1 MTQSVNGMNRSMRT
15 LVNDALAR
23 RQAAEDLKQS
33 YYADAIAREQ
43 AQREAE
49 LARREAELN
58 STTVQTGDPQQPQQ
72 TQQAVSP
79 LDDPE
84 SALSKLIKERGM
96 TREDYMKL
104 STAERQYD
112 FADPILENKWN
123 TYVAA
128 NPDVAQQSG
137 EQLQRTKDAFF
148 NQGRNLYAANFQ
160 AKEDAE
166 SAVVDRLKNVAGDA
180 VEGVAGLFTSAGGL
194 LKPAFGNDNIVSKG
208 LEYVGKS
215 GEEFGK
221 GLASDAERDREAYF
235 YRLME
240 AGRYK
245 DAAKFAADNPLMLGG
260 EAAQM
265 IAGTKGFGLL
275 TKGTAKLAGKG
286 LSAIGAETLSKG
298 VNAAGQAIGNSMPT
312 YAGMSVGGQV
322 ANELAERGIDTTS
335 PEARLAVAMSF
346 IGGAAA
352 NKITPHNIENQVAKW
367 GLSKEAAK
375 TLSRESIE
383 TLEKLGFMGA
393 AGKRLGGTLKNV
405 VKGGVNEGAEEAMQ
419 EGLGAYAAQALIDE
433 NGKFRNWDEVPENV
447 KQQVLRRATT
457 GGLLGA
463 ALGGTTAGV
472 ANGAFG
478 GVQGDLQRR
487 ADYEASKAKYAEE
500 DRVKAEEEKAAAEA
514 QAQEEARIKAEE
526 DAQKRATLAELDA
539 AQEKA
544 EREAEYEQALNN
556 ATRTAEADDELNNLR
571 TEFGASAI
579 DSNEVNTN
587 RARKEYDNYL
597 NSQYE
602 ALMNSEELT
611 DEQRDILANT
621 WGDGN
626 RTLRAKANLL
636 QQLGVDTMPEQFTR
650 TQKNGKVVFNH
661 NLDKHM
667 DYRADELTQSA
678 QAVYDD
684 ADTRLTRLRAEVNDP
699 FIISDAE
706 TALKRAADAGNE
718 GALRSA
724 LAKVKQAEKAWD
736 TRQKELAEQAK
747 LDAKAQQQVEKEAQA
762 AQAAK
767 VAAEKA
773 ALADAKNKERLA
785 QEAARKQEEADRLA
799 QQAELDGLN
808 QARDGRLDNV
818 VSRIARAQAVKNL
831 TRAEQQEVKVRIEQ
845 DNALVRDMQEAY
857 ASRLKQKG
865 MSEAEARATAYN
877 ADFDTLFT
885 EYRPNKLSNNYKRVK
900 DRLPENDGLW
910 WTPQERATVKAEIE
924 DFFKEAGVTA
934 TVDIKNLRASV
945 EGINSLRRNMPP
957 ELQEKA
963 NAIVSAISTGTPVGV
978 MKQAGKRAIDAATKV
993 NSLKPAEDFAGKS
1006 QAPSKGRQM
1015 RKANAETKRSTS

>member
-33 YYADAIAREQ
+33 YYEQAIARAQ
-43 AQREAE
+43 AEREAE

-58 STTVQTGDPQQPQQ
+58 STTVQTGDTQQLQQP
-72 TQQAVSP
+72 QQAVSP

-96 TREDYMKL
+96 TRDDYMKL

-112 FADPILENKWN
+112 FADPILEQKWN
-123 TYVAA
+123 TYIAA

-148 NQGRNLYAANFQ
+148 NQGRNLYAANFK

-180 VEGVAGLFTSAGGL
+180 VEGVSDLFTSAGGL

-208 LEYVGKS
+208 LEYVGES
-215 GEEFGK
+215 GKEFGK
-221 GLASDAERDREAYF
+221 GLSSEAERDREAYF

-245 DAAKFAADNPLMLGG
+245 DAAKFAAENPFMLGG

-286 LSAIGAETLSKG
+286 LSAVGAETLSKG
-298 VNAAGQAIGNSMPT
+298 VNAAGQAIGNSMAT
-312 YAGMSVGGQV
+312 YAGASVGGQV

-375 TLSRESIE
+375 TVSRQAIE
-383 TLEKLGFMGA
+383 DLEKMGFMA
-393 AGKRLGGTLKNV
+393 SAGKRLGGTLKNAI
-405 VKGGVNEGAEEAMQ
+405 KGGVNEGAEEALQ

-433 NGKFRNWDEVPENV
+433 NGKFRNWDEVPDEV

-478 GVQGDLQRR
+478 GVHGDLQRR

-514 QAQEEARIKAEE
+514 QAQEEARIKAEQ
-526 DAQKRATLAELDA
+526 DAEYEATQSQQAEEAERAA
-539 AQEKA
+539 
-544 EREAEYEQALNN
+544 REAEYEQALSN
-556 ATRTAEADDELNNLR
+556 AARTAEADDELNNLR

-579 DSNEVNTN
+579 DSNEVATN
-587 RARKEYDNYL
+587 RARREYDNYL

-611 DEQRDILANT
+611 NEQRDILANT

-636 QQLGVDTMPEQFTR
+636 QQLGVDTMPEQFVR

-699 FIISDAE
+699 LIISDAE

-724 LAKVKQAEKAWD
+724 LVKVKQAEKAWD
-736 TRQKELAEQAK
+736 ARQKELAEQAK
-747 LDAKAQQQVEKEAQA
+747 MDAKAQQQAEKEAHQ
-762 AQAAK
+762 
-767 VAAEKA
+767 AEKENA
-773 ALADAKNKERLA
+773 NAEVQQAEGTREARYNESYARASRSPAVKSLTPAERIAVQTRLA
-785 QEAARKQEEADRLA
+785 QDQEFERELQDQYADRLIKTGKA
-799 QQAELDGLN
+799 KSKAD
-808 QARDGRLDNV
+808 
-818 VSRIARAQAVKNL
+818 AV
-831 TRAEQQEVKVRIEQ
+831 RM
-845 DNALVRDMQEAY
+845 ALETDI
-857 ASRLKQKG
+857 
-865 MSEAEARATAYN
+865 
-877 ADFDTLFT
+877 DTLLS
-885 EYRPNKLSNNYKRVK
+885 EYRPNKLSAKFNKVK
-900 DRLPENDGLW
+900 ERLPASDGLW
-910 WTPQERATVKAEIE
+910 WTPQERATVNAEIE
-924 DFFKEAGVTA
+924 DFFKEAGVPD
-934 TVDIKNLRASV
+934 TVDINNLRASV
-945 EGINSLRRNMPP
+945 EGISSLRRNMPP

-963 NAIVSAISTGTPVGV
+963 NAILSAISTGTPVGV
-978 MKQAGKRAIDAATKV
+978 MKQASKRAVEAATKM

>member
-23 RQAAEDLKQS
+23 RQAAEDLKQF
-33 YYADAIAREQ
+33 YYMQAIEEQ
-43 AQREAE
+43 RAQREAE
-49 LARREAELN
+49 LARREAELQQQQ
-58 STTVQTGDPQQPQQ
+58 TQPVQGEQQPQQ
-72 TQQAVSP
+72 VVSP

-96 TREDYMKL
+96 TRDDYMKL

-112 FADPILENKWN
+112 FADPILEQKWN

-128 NPDVAQQSG
+128 NPEVAAQGG
-137 EQLQRTKDAFF
+137 EQLQRAKDAFF
-148 NQGRNLYAANFQ
+148 NHGRNLYAANFK
-160 AKEDAE
+160 ALEKAE
-166 SAVVDRLKNVAGDA
+166 SPILNRLGNVAGDA
-180 VEGVAGLFTSAGGL
+180 VEGVSELFTGAGGL
-194 LKPAFGNDNIVSKG
+194 LKPVFGNDNIVSEG
-208 LEYVGKS
+208 LNFIGEAGKA
-215 GEEFGK
+215 GGK
-221 GLASDAERDREAYF
+221 ALASDAENDREKYF
-235 YRLME
+235 YKLME
-240 AGRYK
+240 TGRYK
-245 DAAKFAADNPLMLGG
+245 DAAKFAAENPLMLGG
-260 EAAQM
+260 EAFQM
-265 IAGTKGFGLL
+265 VAGTKGFGAL
-275 TKGTAKLAGKG
+275 TKGTAAAAGKG
-286 LSAIGAETLSKG
+286 LSKLGAE
-298 VNAAGQAIGNSMPT
+298 AAGSSVKAAGTALGNSMPA

-335 PEARLAVAMSF
+335 AEGRLAVALSF

-352 NKITPHNIENQVAKW
+352 NKITPHNIENQVAKL
-367 GLSKEAAK
+367 GLSKEATQAL
-375 TLSRESIE
+375 TRESVE
-383 TLEKLGFMGA
+383 TLEKMGFMSA
-393 AGKRLGGTLKNV
+393 AGKRLAGVTKNA
-405 VKGGVNEGAEEAMQ
+405 VKGGVNEGAEEFLQ
-419 EGLGAYAAQALIDE
+419 EGLGAYAAQALIDKD
-433 NGKFRNWDEVPENV
+433 GKFRSWSEVPDEVKE
-447 KQQVLRRATT
+447 QVLRRATA

-463 ALGGTTAGV
+463 TLGGTTAGAINGV
-472 ANGAFG
+472 AG
-478 GVQGDLQRR
+478 GVHGDVQQNVN
-487 ADYEASKAKYAEE
+487 YQEAKAKYAEE

-514 QAQEEARIKAEE
+514 QAQEEARIKAEQ
-526 DAQKRATLAELDA
+526 DAEYEATQAQQAEEAEQA
-539 AQEKA
+539 A
-544 EREAEYEQALNN
+544 RTAEYEQALNN
-556 ATRTAEADDELNNLR
+556 AVRTAEADDELNNLR

-636 QQLGVDTMPEQFTR
+636 KQLGVDTMPEQFTR

-724 LAKVKQAEKAWD
+724 LAKVKQAENAWD

-747 LDAKAQQQVEKEAQA
+747 LDAKAQRQAEKDALQAEKESASAEVKEVEGTRDARYNETYARASRSQA
-762 AQAAK
+762 VKSLTPA
-767 VAAEKA
+767 
-773 ALADAKNKERLA
+773 ERLEVQTRLTQD
-785 QEAARKQEEADRLA
+785 QEFERELQDQYADRLIKTGKA
-799 QQAELDGLN
+799 K
-808 QARDGRLDNV
+808 
-818 VSRIARAQAVKNL
+818 SK
-831 TRAEQQEVKVRIEQ
+831 
-845 DNALVRDMQEAY
+845 
-857 ASRLKQKG
+857 
-865 MSEAEARATAYN
+865 AEAVRMALET
-877 ADFDTLFT
+877 DTDTLLS
-885 EYRPNKLSNNYKRVK
+885 EYRPNKLSAKFNKVK
-900 DRLPENDGLW
+900 DRLPASDGLW

-924 DFFKEAGVTA
+924 DFFKEAGVPD
-934 TVDIKNLRASV
+934 TVDINNLRASV

-978 MKQAGKRAIDAATKV
+978 MKRAGKRAIDAATKV
-993 NSLKPAEDFAGKS
+993 NSLKPVEDFTGKS

>member
-58 STTVQTGDPQQPQQ
+58 STTVQTGDQQQPQQ
-72 TQQAVSP
+72 LQQAVSP

-96 TREDYMKL
+96 TRDDYMKL

-166 SAVVDRLKNVAGDA
+166 GVVLDRLKNVAGDA
-180 VEGVAGLFTSAGGL
+180 VEGVSGLFTSAGGL

-221 GLASDAERDREAYF
+221 GLATDAEHDREAYF

-286 LSAIGAETLSKG
+286 LSAVGAETLSKG

-322 ANELAERGIDTTS
+322 ANELAQRGIDTTS

-375 TLSRESIE
+375 TVSRQAIE
-383 TLEKLGFMGA
+383 DLEKMGFMA
-393 AGKRLGGTLKNV
+393 SAGKRLGGTLKNV

-463 ALGGTTAGV
+463 ALGGTTSGV
-472 ANGAFG
+472 TNAAFG
-478 GVQGDLQRR
+478 GVHGDMQRR
-487 ADYEASKAKYAEE
+487 ADYETSKAKYAEE

-514 QAQEEARIKAEE
+514 QAQEEARIKAEQ
-526 DAQKRATLAELDA
+526 DAEYEATQAQQAEEAEQA
-539 AQEKA
+539 A
-544 EREAEYEQALNN
+544 RTAEYEQALNN
-556 ATRTAEADDELNNLR
+556 AARTAEADDELNNLR

-587 RARKEYDNYL
+587 RARREYDDYL

-602 ALMNSEELT
+602 ALLNSEELT

-636 QQLGVDTMPEQFTR
+636 QQMGVDTMPEQFTR
-650 TQKNGKVVFNH
+650 TQKNGKVVFNY

-724 LAKVKQAEKAWD
+724 LAKVKQAEKAWE

-747 LDAKAQQQVEKEAQA
+747 LDAKAQRQAEKDALQAEKESASAEVQEVEGSRDTRYNESYARASRSQA
-762 AQAAK
+762 VKSLTPA
-767 VAAEKA
+767 
-773 ALADAKNKERLA
+773 ERLA
-785 QEAARKQEEADRLA
+785 VQTRLTQDQEFERELQDQYADRLIKTGKA
-799 QQAELDGLN
+799 K
-808 QARDGRLDNV
+808 
-818 VSRIARAQAVKNL
+818 SK
-831 TRAEQQEVKVRIEQ
+831 
-845 DNALVRDMQEAY
+845 
-857 ASRLKQKG
+857 
-865 MSEAEARATAYN
+865 AEAVRMALET
-877 ADFDTLFT
+877 DTDTLLS
-885 EYRPNKLSNNYKRVK
+885 EYRPNKLSAKFNKVK
-900 DRLPENDGLW
+900 DRLPASDGLW

-924 DFFKEAGVTA
+924 DFFKEAGVPD
-934 TVDIKNLRASV
+934 TVDINNLRASV

-993 NSLKPAEDFAGKS
+993 NSLKPVEDFTGKS

>member
-33 YYADAIAREQ
+33 YYEQAIARAQ
-43 AQREAE
+43 AEREAE

-58 STTVQTGDPQQPQQ
+58 STTVQTGDTQQPQQ
-72 TQQAVSP
+72 PQQAVSP

-96 TREDYMKL
+96 TRDDYMKL

-112 FADPILENKWN
+112 FADPILEQKWN
-123 TYVAA
+123 TYIAA

-148 NQGRNLYAANFQ
+148 NQGRNLYAANFK

-166 SAVVDRLKNVAGDA
+166 SAAVDHLKNVAGDA
-180 VEGVAGLFTSAGGL
+180 VEGVSDLFTSAGGL

-208 LEYVGKS
+208 LEYVGESSK
-215 GEEFGK
+215 EFGK
-221 GLASDAERDREAYF
+221 GLSSEAERDREAYF

-245 DAAKFAADNPLMLGG
+245 DAAKFAAENPLMLGG

-286 LSAIGAETLSKG
+286 LSAVGAETLSKG
-298 VNAAGQAIGNSMPT
+298 VNAAGQAIGNSMAT
-312 YAGMSVGGQV
+312 YAGASVGGQV

-367 GLSKEAAK
+367 GLSKEATK
-375 TLSRESIE
+375 TVSRQAIE
-383 TLEKLGFMGA
+383 DLEKMGFMA
-393 AGKRLGGTLKNV
+393 SAGKRLGGTLKNAI
-405 VKGGVNEGAEEAMQ
+405 KGGVNEGAEEALQ

-433 NGKFRNWDEVPENV
+433 NGKFRNWDEVPDEV

-478 GVQGDLQRR
+478 GVHGDLQRR

-514 QAQEEARIKAEE
+514 QAQEEARIKAEQ
-526 DAQKRATLAELDA
+526 DAEYEATQSQQAEQAERAA
-539 AQEKA
+539 
-544 EREAEYEQALNN
+544 REAEYEQALSN
-556 ATRTAEADDELNNLR
+556 AARTAEADDELNNLR

-579 DSNEVNTN
+579 DSNEVATN
-587 RARKEYDNYL
+587 RARREYDNYL

-636 QQLGVDTMPEQFTR
+636 QQLGVDTMPEQFVR
-650 TQKNGKVVFNH
+650 TQKNGKVTFNH

-699 FIISDAE
+699 LIISDAE

-718 GALRSA
+718 GALRAA

-736 TRQKELAEQAK
+736 ARQKELAEQAK
-747 LDAKAQQQVEKEAQA
+747 MDAKAQQQAEKEARQ
-762 AQAAK
+762 
-767 VAAEKA
+767 AEKENA
-773 ALADAKNKERLA
+773 TAEV
-785 QEAARKQEEADRLA
+785 QEAEGTREARYNESYARASRSQAVKSLTPAERIAVQTRLTQDQEFERELQDQYADRLIKTGKA
-799 QQAELDGLN
+799 KSKAD
-808 QARDGRLDNV
+808 
-818 VSRIARAQAVKNL
+818 AV
-831 TRAEQQEVKVRIEQ
+831 RM
-845 DNALVRDMQEAY
+845 ALETDI
-857 ASRLKQKG
+857 
-865 MSEAEARATAYN
+865 
-877 ADFDTLFT
+877 DTLLS
-885 EYRPNKLSNNYKRVK
+885 EYRPNKLSAKFNKVK
-900 DRLPENDGLW
+900 ERLPASDGLW

-924 DFFKEAGVTA
+924 DFFKEASVPD
-934 TVDIKNLRASV
+934 TVDINNLRASV
-945 EGINSLRRNMPP
+945 EGISSLRRNMPP

-963 NAIVSAISTGTPVGV
+963 NAILSAISTGIPVGV
-978 MKQAGKRAIDAATKV
+978 MKQASKRAVEAATKM
-993 NSLKPAEDFAGKS
+993 NSLKPVEDFTGKS

>member
-33 YYADAIAREQ
+33 YYEQ
-43 AQREAE
+43 AITRAQAEREAE

-58 STTVQTGDPQQPQQ
+58 STTVQTGDTQQPQQ
-72 TQQAVSP
+72 PQQAVSP

-96 TREDYMKL
+96 TRDDYMKL

-112 FADPILENKWN
+112 FADPILEQKWN

-148 NQGRNLYAANFQ
+148 NQGRNLYAANFK

-166 SAVVDRLKNVAGDA
+166 DAVLDRLKNVAGDA
-180 VEGVAGLFTSAGGL
+180 VEGVSGLLTSAGGL

-221 GLASDAERDREAYF
+221 GLATDAERDREAYF

-245 DAAKFAADNPLMLGG
+245 DAAKFAAENPLMLGG

-286 LSAIGAETLSKG
+286 LSAVGAETLSKG
-298 VNAAGQAIGNSMPT
+298 VNAAGQAIGNSMAT
-312 YAGMSVGGQV
+312 YAGASVGGQV

-375 TLSRESIE
+375 TVSRQAIE
-383 TLEKLGFMGA
+383 DLEKMGFMA
-393 AGKRLGGTLKNV
+393 SAGKRLGGTLKNV

-433 NGKFRNWDEVPENV
+433 NGKFRNWDEVPDEV

-457 GGLLGA
+457 GGMLGA

-478 GVQGDLQRR
+478 GVHGDLQRR

-514 QAQEEARIKAEE
+514 QAQEEARIKAEQ
-526 DAQKRATLAELDA
+526 DAEYEATQSQQAEEAERAA
-539 AQEKA
+539 
-544 EREAEYEQALNN
+544 REAEYEQALNN
-556 ATRTAEADDELNNLR
+556 AARTAEADDELNNLR

-579 DSNEVNTN
+579 DSNEVATN
-587 RARKEYDNYL
+587 RARREYDNYL

-736 TRQKELAEQAK
+736 ARQKELAEQAK
-747 LDAKAQQQVEKEAQA
+747 LDAKAQRQAEKDALQAEKENANAEVQEAEGTREARYNESYSRASRSQA
-762 AQAAK
+762 VKSLTPA
-767 VAAEKA
+767 
-773 ALADAKNKERLA
+773 ERLEVQTRLTQD
-785 QEAARKQEEADRLA
+785 QEFERELQDQYADRLIKTGKA
-799 QQAELDGLN
+799 KSKAD
-808 QARDGRLDNV
+808 
-818 VSRIARAQAVKNL
+818 AV
-831 TRAEQQEVKVRIEQ
+831 RM
-845 DNALVRDMQEAY
+845 ALETDI
-857 ASRLKQKG
+857 
-865 MSEAEARATAYN
+865 
-877 ADFDTLFT
+877 DTLLS
-885 EYRPNKLSNNYKRVK
+885 EYRPNKLSAKFNRVK
-900 DRLPENDGLW
+900 ERLPASDGLW

-924 DFFKEAGVTA
+924 DFFKEAGVPD
-934 TVDIKNLRASV
+934 TVDINNLRASV

-963 NAIVSAISTGTPVGV
+963 NAILSAISIGTPVGV
-978 MKQAGKRAIDAATKV
+978 MKQASKRAVEAATKM

>member
-33 YYADAIAREQ
+33 YYMQAIEEQ
-43 AQREAE
+43 RAQREAE
-49 LARREAELN
+49 LARREAELQQQQ
-58 STTVQTGDPQQPQQ
+58 TQPVQGEQQPQQ
-72 TQQAVSP
+72 VVSP

-96 TREDYMKL
+96 TRDDYMKL

-112 FADPILENKWN
+112 FADPILEQKWN

-128 NPDVAQQSG
+128 NPEVAAQGG
-137 EQLQRTKDAFF
+137 EQLQRAKDAFF
-148 NQGRNLYAANFQ
+148 NQGRNLYAANFK
-160 AKEDAE
+160 ALEKAE
-166 SAVVDRLKNVAGDA
+166 SPILNRLGNVAGDA
-180 VEGVAGLFTSAGGL
+180 VEGVSELFTGAGGL
-194 LKPAFGNDNIVSKG
+194 LKPVFGNDNIVSEG
-208 LEYVGKS
+208 LNFIGEAGKA
-215 GEEFGK
+215 GGK
-221 GLASDAERDREAYF
+221 ALASDAENDREKYF
-235 YRLME
+235 YKLME
-240 AGRYK
+240 TGRYK
-245 DAAKFAADNPLMLGG
+245 DAAKFAAENPLMLGG
-260 EAAQM
+260 EAFQM
-265 IAGTKGFGLL
+265 VAGTKGFGAL
-275 TKGTAKLAGKG
+275 TKGTAAAAGKG
-286 LSAIGAETLSKG
+286 LSKLGAE
-298 VNAAGQAIGNSMPT
+298 AAGSSVKAAGTALGNSMPA

-335 PEARLAVAMSF
+335 AEGRLAVALSF

-352 NKITPHNIENQVAKW
+352 NKITPHNIENQVAKL
-367 GLSKEAAK
+367 GLSKEATQAL
-375 TLSRESIE
+375 TRESVE
-383 TLEKLGFMGA
+383 TLEKMGFMSA
-393 AGKRLGGTLKNV
+393 AGKRLAGVTKNA
-405 VKGGVNEGAEEAMQ
+405 VKGGVNEGAEEFLQ
-419 EGLGAYAAQALIDE
+419 EGLGAYAAQALIDKD
-433 NGKFRNWDEVPENV
+433 GKFRSWSEVPDEVKE
-447 KQQVLRRATT
+447 QVLRRATA

-463 ALGGTTAGV
+463 TLGGTTAG
-472 ANGAFG
+472 AINGIAG
-478 GVQGDLQRR
+478 GAHGDVQQNVN
-487 ADYEASKAKYAEE
+487 YQEAKAKYAEE

-514 QAQEEARIKAEE
+514 QAQEEARIKAEQ
-526 DAQKRATLAELDA
+526 DAEYEATQAQQAEEAEQA
-539 AQEKA
+539 A
-544 EREAEYEQALNN
+544 RTAEYEQALNN

-587 RARKEYDNYL
+587 RARKEYDDYL
-597 NSQYE
+597 NAQYE
-602 ALMNSEELT
+602 ALLNSEELT

-636 QQLGVDTMPEQFTR
+636 KQMGVDTMPEQFTR

-747 LDAKAQQQVEKEAQA
+747 LDAKAQRQAEKDALQAEKESASAEVQEVEGSRDARYNESYARASRSQA
-762 AQAAK
+762 VKSLTPA
-767 VAAEKA
+767 
-773 ALADAKNKERLA
+773 ERLA
-785 QEAARKQEEADRLA
+785 VQTRLTQDQEFERELQDQYADRLIKTGKA
-799 QQAELDGLN
+799 K
-808 QARDGRLDNV
+808 
-818 VSRIARAQAVKNL
+818 SK
-831 TRAEQQEVKVRIEQ
+831 
-845 DNALVRDMQEAY
+845 
-857 ASRLKQKG
+857 
-865 MSEAEARATAYN
+865 AEAVRMALET
-877 ADFDTLFT
+877 DTDTLLS
-885 EYRPNKLSNNYKRVK
+885 EYRPNKLSAKFNKVK
-900 DRLPENDGLW
+900 DRLPASDGLW

-924 DFFKEAGVTA
+924 DFFKEAGVPD
-934 TVDIKNLRASV
+934 TVDINNLRASV

>member
-148 NQGRNLYAANFQ
+148 NQGRNLYAANFK

-180 VEGVAGLFTSAGGL
+180 VEGVSDLFTSAGGL
-194 LKPAFGNDNIVSKG
+194 LKPAFGNDNVVSKG
-208 LEYVGKS
+208 LEYVGES
-215 GEEFGK
+215 GKEFGK
-221 GLASDAERDREAYF
+221 GLSSEAERDREAYF
-235 YRLME
+235 YRLMD

-286 LSAIGAETLSKG
+286 LSAVGAETLSKG

-322 ANELAERGIDTTS
+322 ANELAQRGIDTTS

-375 TLSRESIE
+375 TVSRQAIE
-383 TLEKLGFMGA
+383 DLEKMGFMA
-393 AGKRLGGTLKNV
+393 SAGKRLGGTLKNV

-463 ALGGTTAGV
+463 ALGGTTSGV
-472 ANGAFG
+472 TNAAFG
-478 GVQGDLQRR
+478 GVHGDMQRR

-500 DRVKAEEEKAAAEA
+500 DRVKAEEEKATAEA
-514 QAQEEARIKAEE
+514 QAQEEARIKAEQ
-526 DAQKRATLAELDA
+526 DAEYEATQAQQAEEAEQA
-539 AQEKA
+539 A
-544 EREAEYEQALNN
+544 RTAEYEQALNN

-587 RARKEYDNYL
+587 RARREYDDYL

-602 ALMNSEELT
+602 ALLNSEELT

-747 LDAKAQQQVEKEAQA
+747 LDAKAQQQAEKDALQAEKESASAEVKEVEGTRDARYNETYARASRSQA
-762 AQAAK
+762 VKSLTPA
-767 VAAEKA
+767 
-773 ALADAKNKERLA
+773 ERLEVQTRLTQD
-785 QEAARKQEEADRLA
+785 QEFERELQDQYADRLIKTGKA
-799 QQAELDGLN
+799 K
-808 QARDGRLDNV
+808 
-818 VSRIARAQAVKNL
+818 SK
-831 TRAEQQEVKVRIEQ
+831 
-845 DNALVRDMQEAY
+845 
-857 ASRLKQKG
+857 
-865 MSEAEARATAYN
+865 AEAVRMALET
-877 ADFDTLFT
+877 DTDTLLS
-885 EYRPNKLSNNYKRVK
+885 EYRPNKLSAKFNKVK
-900 DRLPENDGLW
+900 DRLPASDELW

-924 DFFKEAGVTA
+924 DFFKEAGVPD
-934 TVDIKNLRASV
+934 TVDINNLRASV

-978 MKQAGKRAIDAATKV
+978 MKQAGKRAVEAATKM

>member
-1 MTQSVNGMNRSMRT
+1 MTQSANGMNRSMRT

-33 YYADAIAREQ
+33 YYEQAIARAQ
-43 AQREAE
+43 AEREAE

-58 STTVQTGDPQQPQQ
+58 STTVQTGDTQQPQQ
-72 TQQAVSP
+72 PQQAVSP

-96 TREDYMKL
+96 TRDDYMKL

-112 FADPILENKWN
+112 FADPILEQKWN
-123 TYVAA
+123 TYIAA

-148 NQGRNLYAANFQ
+148 NQGRNLYAANFK

-180 VEGVAGLFTSAGGL
+180 VEGVSDLFTSAGGL

-208 LEYVGKS
+208 LEYVGES
-215 GEEFGK
+215 GKEFGK
-221 GLASDAERDREAYF
+221 GLSSEAERDREAYF

-245 DAAKFAADNPLMLGG
+245 DAAKFAAENPLMLGG

-286 LSAIGAETLSKG
+286 LSAVGAETLSKG
-298 VNAAGQAIGNSMPT
+298 VNAAGQAIGNSMAT
-312 YAGMSVGGQV
+312 YAGASVGGQV

-375 TLSRESIE
+375 TISRQAIE
-383 TLEKLGFMGA
+383 DLEKMGFMA
-393 AGKRLGGTLKNV
+393 SAGKRLGGTLKNAI
-405 VKGGVNEGAEEAMQ
+405 KGGVNEGAEEALQ

-433 NGKFRNWDEVPENV
+433 NGKFRNWDEVPDEV

-478 GVQGDLQRR
+478 GVHGDLQRR

-514 QAQEEARIKAEE
+514 QAQEEARIKAEQ
-526 DAQKRATLAELDA
+526 DAEYEATQSQQAE
-539 AQEKA
+539 EA
-544 EREAEYEQALNN
+544 ERAAREAREAGYEQALSN
-556 ATRTAEADDELNNLR
+556 AARTAEADDELNNLR

-579 DSNEVNTN
+579 DSNEVATN
-587 RARKEYDNYL
+587 RARREYDNYL

-621 WGDGN
+621 WGNGN

-636 QQLGVDTMPEQFTR
+636 QQLGVDTMPEQFVR
-650 TQKNGKVVFNH
+650 TQKNGKVTFNH

-699 FIISDAE
+699 LIISDAE

-718 GALRSA
+718 GALRAA

-736 TRQKELAEQAK
+736 ARQKELAEQAK
-747 LDAKAQQQVEKEAQA
+747 MDAKAQQQAEKEARQ
-762 AQAAK
+762 
-767 VAAEKA
+767 AEKENA
-773 ALADAKNKERLA
+773 TAEV
-785 QEAARKQEEADRLA
+785 QEAEGTREARYNESYARASRSQAVKSLTPAERIAVQTRLTQDQEFERELQDQYADRLIKTGKA
-799 QQAELDGLN
+799 KSKAD
-808 QARDGRLDNV
+808 
-818 VSRIARAQAVKNL
+818 AV
-831 TRAEQQEVKVRIEQ
+831 RM
-845 DNALVRDMQEAY
+845 ALETDI
-857 ASRLKQKG
+857 
-865 MSEAEARATAYN
+865 
-877 ADFDTLFT
+877 DTLLS
-885 EYRPNKLSNNYKRVK
+885 EYRPNKLSAKFNKVK
-900 DRLPENDGLW
+900 ERLPASDGLW

-924 DFFKEAGVTA
+924 DFFKEAGVPD
-934 TVDIKNLRASV
+934 TVDINNLRANV
-945 EGINSLRRNMPP
+945 EGISSLRRNMPP

-963 NAIVSAISTGTPVGV
+963 NAILSAISTGTPVGV
-978 MKQAGKRAIDAATKV
+978 MKQASKRAVEAATKM

>member
-33 YYADAIAREQ
+33 YYMQAVEQ
-43 AQREAE
+43 QRAQREAE
-49 LARREAELN
+49 LARREAELQQR
-58 STTVQTGDPQQPQQ
+58 QTQETQGEQQVPQQ
-72 TQQAVSP
+72 AISP
-79 LDDPE
+79 LDDPN
-84 SALSKLIKERGM
+84 STLFKLLQERGM
-96 TREDYMKL
+96 SKDDYLKL

-166 SAVVDRLKNVAGDA
+166 GAVLDRLKNVAGDA
-180 VEGVAGLFTSAGGL
+180 VEGVSGLLTSAGGL

-208 LEYVGKS
+208 LEYVGKA

-221 GLASDAERDREAYF
+221 GLATDAERDREAYF

-286 LSAIGAETLSKG
+286 LSAVGAETLSKG

-322 ANELAERGIDTTS
+322 ANELAQRGIDTTS

-375 TLSRESIE
+375 TVSRQAIE
-383 TLEKLGFMGA
+383 DLEKMGFMA
-393 AGKRLGGTLKNV
+393 SAGKRLGGTLKNV
-405 VKGGVNEGAEEAMQ
+405 VKGGVNEGGEEALQ

-447 KQQVLRRATT
+447 KQQVLRRATS

-463 ALGGTTAGV
+463 ALGGTTSGV
-472 ANGAFG
+472 TNAAFG
-478 GVQGDLQRR
+478 GVHGDMQRR
-487 ADYEASKAKYAEE
+487 ADYETSKAKYAEE

-514 QAQEEARIKAEE
+514 QAQEEARVKAEQ
-526 DAQKRATLAELDA
+526 DAEYEATQAQQAEEAEQA
-539 AQEKA
+539 A
-544 EREAEYEQALNN
+544 RTAEYEQALNN
-556 ATRTAEADDELNNLR
+556 AARTAEADDELNNLR

-587 RARKEYDNYL
+587 RARREYDDYL

-602 ALMNSEELT
+602 ALLNSEELT

-636 QQLGVDTMPEQFTR
+636 QQMGVDTMPEQFTR

-747 LDAKAQQQVEKEAQA
+747 LDAKAQRQAEKDALQAEKESASAEVQEVEGSRDARYNESYARASRSQA
-762 AQAAK
+762 VKSLTPA
-767 VAAEKA
+767 
-773 ALADAKNKERLA
+773 ERLA
-785 QEAARKQEEADRLA
+785 VQTRLTQDQEFERELQDQYADRLIKTGKA
-799 QQAELDGLN
+799 K
-808 QARDGRLDNV
+808 
-818 VSRIARAQAVKNL
+818 SK
-831 TRAEQQEVKVRIEQ
+831 
-845 DNALVRDMQEAY
+845 
-857 ASRLKQKG
+857 
-865 MSEAEARATAYN
+865 AEAVRMALET
-877 ADFDTLFT
+877 DTDTLLS
-885 EYRPNKLSNNYKRVK
+885 EYRPNKLSAKFNKVK
-900 DRLPENDGLW
+900 DRLPASDGLW

-924 DFFKEAGVTA
+924 DFFKEAGVPD
-934 TVDIKNLRASV
+934 TVDINNLRASV

>member
-72 TQQAVSP
+72 PQQAVSP
-79 LDDPE
+79 LDDPN
-84 SALSKLIKERGM
+84 SALSQLLKERGVSK
-96 TREDYMKL
+96 EDYLNKL
-104 STAERQYD
+104 TTAERQYD
-112 FADPILENKWN
+112 YADPILEQKWN

-235 YRLME
+235 YKLME
-240 AGRYK
+240 TGRYK

-286 LSAIGAETLSKG
+286 LSAVGAETLSKG

-322 ANELAERGIDTTS
+322 ANELAQRGIDTTS

-375 TLSRESIE
+375 TVSRQAIE
-383 TLEKLGFMGA
+383 DLEKMGFMA
-393 AGKRLGGTLKNV
+393 SAGKRLGGTLKNV

-463 ALGGTTAGV
+463 ALGGTTSGV
-472 ANGAFG
+472 TNAAFG
-478 GVQGDLQRR
+478 GVHGDMQRR
-487 ADYEASKAKYAEE
+487 ADYETSKAKYAEE
-500 DRVKAEEEKAAAEA
+500 DRVKAEEEKATAEA

-539 AQEKA
+539 AQERA

-587 RARKEYDNYL
+587 RARREYDNYL
-597 NSQYE
+597 NSQYK

-636 QQLGVDTMPEQFTR
+636 QQLGIDTMPEQFTR

-747 LDAKAQQQVEKEAQA
+747 LDAKAQQQAEKDALQAEKESASAEVQA
-762 AQAAK
+762 AEGTREARYNESYSRASRSQAVK
-767 VAAEKA
+767 SLTPAERIA
-773 ALADAKNKERLA
+773 VQTRLTQDQEFEREL
-785 QEAARKQEEADRLA
+785 QDQYADRLIKTGKA
-799 QQAELDGLN
+799 K
-808 QARDGRLDNV
+808 
-818 VSRIARAQAVKNL
+818 SK
-831 TRAEQQEVKVRIEQ
+831 
-845 DNALVRDMQEAY
+845 
-857 ASRLKQKG
+857 
-865 MSEAEARATAYN
+865 AEAVRMALET
-877 ADFDTLFT
+877 DTDTLLS
-885 EYRPNKLSNNYKRVK
+885 EYRPNKLSAKFNKVK
-900 DRLPENDGLW
+900 DRLPAGDGLW

-924 DFFKEAGVTA
+924 DFFKEAGVTD
-934 TVDIKNLRASV
+934 TVDINNLRASV

-993 NSLKPAEDFAGKS
+993 NSLKPVEDFTGKS

>member
-72 TQQAVSP
+72 PQQAVSP

-112 FADPILENKWN
+112 FADLILENKWN

-286 LSAIGAETLSKG
+286 LSAVGAETLSKG

-322 ANELAERGIDTTS
+322 ANELAQRGIDTTS

-393 AGKRLGGTLKNV
+393 AGKRLGGTLKNAI
-405 VKGGVNEGAEEAMQ
+405 KGGVNEGAEEAMQ

-514 QAQEEARIKAEE
+514 QAQEEARIKAEQ
-526 DAQKRATLAELDA
+526 DAEYEATQAQQAEEAEQA
-539 AQEKA
+539 A
-544 EREAEYEQALNN
+544 RTAEYEQALSN
-556 ATRTAEADDELNNLR
+556 AARTAEADDELNNLR

-587 RARKEYDNYL
+587 RARREYDDYL

-706 TALKRAADAGNE
+706 TTLKRAADAGNE

-747 LDAKAQQQVEKEAQA
+747 LDAKAQQQAEKEARQ
-762 AQAAK
+762 
-767 VAAEKA
+767 AEKESA
-773 ALADAKNKERLA
+773 SAEVQEVEGTRDARYNESYARASRSQAVKSLTPAERLEVQTRLTQD
-785 QEAARKQEEADRLA
+785 QEFERELQDQYADRLIKTGKA
-799 QQAELDGLN
+799 K
-808 QARDGRLDNV
+808 
-818 VSRIARAQAVKNL
+818 SK
-831 TRAEQQEVKVRIEQ
+831 
-845 DNALVRDMQEAY
+845 
-857 ASRLKQKG
+857 
-865 MSEAEARATAYN
+865 AEAVRMALET
-877 ADFDTLFT
+877 DTDTLLS
-885 EYRPNKLSNNYKRVK
+885 EYRPNKLSAKFNKVK
-900 DRLPENDGLW
+900 DRLPANDGLW

-924 DFFKEAGVTA
+924 DFFKKAGVPD
-934 TVDIKNLRASV
+934 TVDINNLRASV

-993 NSLKPAEDFAGKS
+993 NSLKPVEDFTGKS

>member
-245 DAAKFAADNPLMLGG
+245 DAARFAADNPLMLGG

-286 LSAIGAETLSKG
+286 LSAVGAETLSKG

-393 AGKRLGGTLKNV
+393 AGKRLGGTLKNAI
-405 VKGGVNEGAEEAMQ
+405 KGGVNEGAEEAMQ

-514 QAQEEARIKAEE
+514 QAQEEARIRAEE

-539 AQEKA
+539 AQERA

-579 DSNEVNTN
+579 DSNEVATN

-736 TRQKELAEQAK
+736 ARQKELAEQAK
-747 LDAKAQQQVEKEAQA
+747 MDAKAQQQAEKEARQAEKESATAEVQA
-762 AQAAK
+762 AEGTREARYNESYSRASRSQAVK
-767 VAAEKA
+767 SLTPAERIA
-773 ALADAKNKERLA
+773 VQTRLIQDQEFEREL
-785 QEAARKQEEADRLA
+785 QDQYADRLIKTGKA
-799 QQAELDGLN
+799 KSKAD
-808 QARDGRLDNV
+808 
-818 VSRIARAQAVKNL
+818 AV
-831 TRAEQQEVKVRIEQ
+831 RM
-845 DNALVRDMQEAY
+845 ALETD
-857 ASRLKQKG
+857 
-865 MSEAEARATAYN
+865 T
-877 ADFDTLFT
+877 DTLLS
-885 EYRPNKLSNNYKRVK
+885 EYRPNKLSAKFNKVK
-900 DRLPENDGLW
+900 DRLPANDGLW

-924 DFFKEAGVTA
+924 DFFKEAGVPD
-934 TVDIKNLRASV
+934 TVDINNLRASV
-945 EGINSLRRNMPP
+945 EGISSLRRNMPP

-963 NAIVSAISTGTPVGV
+963 NAILSAISTGTPVGV
-978 MKQAGKRAIDAATKV
+978 MKQASKRAVEAATKM
-993 NSLKPAEDFAGKS
+993 NSLKPVEDFTGKS

>member
-33 YYADAIAREQ
+33 YYEQAIARAQ
-43 AQREAE
+43 AEREAE

-58 STTVQTGDPQQPQQ
+58 STTVQTGDTQQPQQ
-72 TQQAVSP
+72 PQQAVSP

-96 TREDYMKL
+96 TRDDYMKL

-112 FADPILENKWN
+112 FADPILEQKWS

-148 NQGRNLYAANFQ
+148 NQGRNLYAANFK

-180 VEGVAGLFTSAGGL
+180 VEGVSDLFTSAGGL

-208 LEYVGKS
+208 LEYVGES
-215 GEEFGK
+215 GKEFGK
-221 GLASDAERDREAYF
+221 GLSSEAERDREAYF

-245 DAAKFAADNPLMLGG
+245 DAAKFAAENPLMLGG

-286 LSAIGAETLSKG
+286 LSAVGAETLSKG
-298 VNAAGQAIGNSMPT
+298 VNAAGQAIGNSMAT

-375 TLSRESIE
+375 TVSRQAIE
-383 TLEKLGFMGA
+383 DLEKMGFMA
-393 AGKRLGGTLKNV
+393 SAGKRLGGTLKNAI
-405 VKGGVNEGAEEAMQ
+405 KGGVNEGAEEALQ

-433 NGKFRNWDEVPENV
+433 NGKFRNWDEVPDEV

-478 GVQGDLQRR
+478 GVHGDLQRR

-514 QAQEEARIKAEE
+514 QAQEEARIKAEQ
-526 DAQKRATLAELDA
+526 DAEYEATQSQQAEEAERAA
-539 AQEKA
+539 
-544 EREAEYEQALNN
+544 REAEYEQALNN
-556 ATRTAEADDELNNLR
+556 AARTAEADDELNNLR

-579 DSNEVNTN
+579 DSNEVATN
-587 RARKEYDNYL
+587 RARREYDNYL

-636 QQLGVDTMPEQFTR
+636 QQLGVDTMPEQFVR
-650 TQKNGKVVFNH
+650 TQKNGKVTFNH

-699 FIISDAE
+699 LIISDAE

-736 TRQKELAEQAK
+736 ARQKELAEQAK
-747 LDAKAQQQVEKEAQA
+747 MDAKAQQQAEKEARQVEKENANVEVQQA
-762 AQAAK
+762 EGTREARYNESYARASRSQAVK
-767 VAAEKA
+767 SLTPAERIA
-773 ALADAKNKERLA
+773 VQTRLTQDQEFEREL
-785 QEAARKQEEADRLA
+785 QDQYADRLIKTGKA
-799 QQAELDGLN
+799 KSKAD
-808 QARDGRLDNV
+808 
-818 VSRIARAQAVKNL
+818 AV
-831 TRAEQQEVKVRIEQ
+831 RM
-845 DNALVRDMQEAY
+845 ALETDI
-857 ASRLKQKG
+857 
-865 MSEAEARATAYN
+865 
-877 ADFDTLFT
+877 DTLLS
-885 EYRPNKLSNNYKRVK
+885 EYRPNKLSAKFNKVK
-900 DRLPENDGLW
+900 ERLPASDGLW

-924 DFFKEAGVTA
+924 DFFKEAGVPD
-934 TVDIKNLRASV
+934 TVDINNLRASA
-945 EGINSLRRNMPP
+945 EGISSLRRNMPP

-963 NAIVSAISTGTPVGV
+963 NAILSAISTGTPVGV
-978 MKQAGKRAIDAATKV
+978 MKQASKRAVEAATKM

>member
-33 YYADAIAREQ
+33 YYMQAIEEQ
-43 AQREAE
+43 RAQREAE
-49 LARREAELN
+49 LARREAELQQQQ
-58 STTVQTGDPQQPQQ
+58 TQPVQGEQQPQQ
-72 TQQAVSP
+72 VVSP

-96 TREDYMKL
+96 TRDDYMKL

-112 FADPILENKWN
+112 FADPILEQKWN

-148 NQGRNLYAANFQ
+148 NQGRNLYAANFK
-160 AKEDAE
+160 ALEKAE
-166 SAVVDRLKNVAGDA
+166 SPVLNRLGNIAGDA
-180 VEGVAGLFTSAGGL
+180 VEGVSELFTGAGGL
-194 LKPAFGNDNIVSKG
+194 LKPVFGNDNIVSEG
-208 LEYVGKS
+208 LNFIGEAGKA
-215 GEEFGK
+215 GGK
-221 GLASDAERDREAYF
+221 ALASDAENDREKYF
-235 YRLME
+235 YKLME
-240 AGRYK
+240 TGRYK
-245 DAAKFAADNPLMLGG
+245 DAAKFAAENPLMLGG
-260 EAAQM
+260 EAFQM
-265 IAGTKGFGLL
+265 VAGTKGFGAL
-275 TKGTAKLAGKG
+275 TKGTAAAAGKG
-286 LSAIGAETLSKG
+286 LSKLGAE
-298 VNAAGQAIGNSMPT
+298 AAGNSVKAAGTALGNSMPA

-335 PEARLAVAMSF
+335 AEGRLAVALSF

-352 NKITPHNIENQVAKW
+352 NKITPHNIENQVAKL
-367 GLSKEAAK
+367 GLSKEATQAL
-375 TLSRESIE
+375 TRESVE
-383 TLEKLGFMGA
+383 TLEKMGFMSA
-393 AGKRLGGTLKNV
+393 AGKRLAGVTKNA
-405 VKGGVNEGAEEAMQ
+405 VKGGVNEGAEEFLQ
-419 EGLGAYAAQALIDE
+419 EGLGAYAAQALIDKD
-433 NGKFRNWDEVPENV
+433 GKFRSWSEVPDEVKE
-447 KQQVLRRATT
+447 QVLRRATA

-463 ALGGTTAGV
+463 TLGGTTAGAINGV
-472 ANGAFG
+472 AG
-478 GVQGDLQRR
+478 GVHGDVQQNVN
-487 ADYEASKAKYAEE
+487 YQEAKARYAEE

-514 QAQEEARIKAEE
+514 QAQEEARIKAEQ
-526 DAQKRATLAELDA
+526 DAEYEATQAQQAEEAERAA
-539 AQEKA
+539 
-544 EREAEYEQALNN
+544 REAEYEQALNN
-556 ATRTAEADDELNNLR
+556 AARTVEADDELNNLR

-587 RARKEYDNYL
+587 RARREYDDYL

-602 ALMNSEELT
+602 ALLNSEELT

-667 DYRADELTQSA
+667 DYRADELTQTA

-747 LDAKAQQQVEKEAQA
+747 LDAKAQQQAEREARQAEKENATAEVQA
-762 AQAAK
+762 AEDTREARYNESYSRASRSQAVK
-767 VAAEKA
+767 SLTPAERIA
-773 ALADAKNKERLA
+773 VQTRLTQDQEFEREL
-785 QEAARKQEEADRLA
+785 QDQYADRLIKTGKA
-799 QQAELDGLN
+799 KSKAD
-808 QARDGRLDNV
+808 
-818 VSRIARAQAVKNL
+818 AV
-831 TRAEQQEVKVRIEQ
+831 RM
-845 DNALVRDMQEAY
+845 ALETDI
-857 ASRLKQKG
+857 
-865 MSEAEARATAYN
+865 
-877 ADFDTLFT
+877 DTLLS
-885 EYRPNKLSNNYKRVK
+885 EYRPNKLSAKFNKVK
-900 DRLPENDGLW
+900 ERLPAGDGLW

-924 DFFKEAGVTA
+924 DFFKEAGVTD

-963 NAIVSAISTGTPVGV
+963 NAILSAISTGTPVGV
-978 MKQAGKRAIDAATKV
+978 MKQASKRAVEAATKM

-1015 RKANAETKRSTS
+1015 RKANAETKRSTY

>member
-72 TQQAVSP
+72 QQAVSP

-166 SAVVDRLKNVAGDA
+166 SAVIDHLKNVAGDA

-194 LKPAFGNDNIVSKG
+194 LKPAFGNDNIASKG

-286 LSAIGAETLSKG
+286 LSAVGAETLSKG

-322 ANELAERGIDTTS
+322 ANELAQRGIDTTS

-487 ADYEASKAKYAEE
+487 ADYETSKAKYAEE

-514 QAQEEARIKAEE
+514 QAQEEARIKAEQ
-526 DAQKRATLAELDA
+526 DAEYEATQAQQAEEAEQA
-539 AQEKA
+539 A
-544 EREAEYEQALNN
+544 RTAEYEQALNN
-556 ATRTAEADDELNNLR
+556 AARTAEADDELNNLR

-587 RARKEYDNYL
+587 RARREYDEYL

-736 TRQKELAEQAK
+736 ARQKELAEQAK
-747 LDAKAQQQVEKEAQA
+747 LDAKAQQQTEKEARQAEKENATAEVQA
-762 AQAAK
+762 AEGTREARYNESYSRASRSQAVK
-767 VAAEKA
+767 SLTPAERIA
-773 ALADAKNKERLA
+773 VQTRLTQDQEFEREL
-785 QEAARKQEEADRLA
+785 QDQYADRLIKTGKA
-799 QQAELDGLN
+799 KSKAD
-808 QARDGRLDNV
+808 
-818 VSRIARAQAVKNL
+818 AV
-831 TRAEQQEVKVRIEQ
+831 RM
-845 DNALVRDMQEAY
+845 ALETDI
-857 ASRLKQKG
+857 
-865 MSEAEARATAYN
+865 
-877 ADFDTLFT
+877 DTLLS
-885 EYRPNKLSNNYKRVK
+885 EYRPNKLSAKFNKVK
-900 DRLPENDGLW
+900 ERLPAGDGLW

-924 DFFKEAGVTA
+924 DFFKEAGVPD
-934 TVDIKNLRASV
+934 TVDINNLRASV
-945 EGINSLRRNMPP
+945 EGISSLRRNMPP

-963 NAIVSAISTGTPVGV
+963 NAILSAISTGTPVGV
-978 MKQAGKRAIDAATKV
+978 MKQASKRAVEVATKM

>member
-72 TQQAVSP
+72 QQAVSP
-79 LDDPE
+79 LDDPN
-84 SALSKLIKERGM
+84 SALSQLLKERGVSKD
-96 TREDYMKL
+96 DYLNKL
-104 STAERQYD
+104 TTAERQYD
-112 FADPILENKWN
+112 YADPILEQKWN

-148 NQGRNLYAANFQ
+148 NQGRNLYAANFK

-235 YRLME
+235 YKLME
-240 AGRYK
+240 TGRYK
-245 DAAKFAADNPLMLGG
+245 DAAKLAADNPLMLGG

-286 LSAIGAETLSKG
+286 LSAVGAETLSKG

-322 ANELAERGIDTTS
+322 ANELAQRGIDTTS

-393 AGKRLGGTLKNV
+393 AGKRLGGTLKNAI
-405 VKGGVNEGAEEAMQ
+405 KGGVNEGAEEAMQ

-514 QAQEEARIKAEE
+514 QAQEEARIKAEQ
-526 DAQKRATLAELDA
+526 DAEYEATQAQQAEEAEQA
-539 AQEKA
+539 A
-544 EREAEYEQALNN
+544 RTAEYEQALNN

-587 RARKEYDNYL
+587 RARREYDDYL

-706 TALKRAADAGNE
+706 IALKRAADAGNE

-747 LDAKAQQQVEKEAQA
+747 LDAKAQRQAEKDALQAEKESASAEVQEVEGTRDARYNETYARASRSQA
-762 AQAAK
+762 VKSLTPA
-767 VAAEKA
+767 
-773 ALADAKNKERLA
+773 ERLEVQTRLTQD
-785 QEAARKQEEADRLA
+785 QEFERELQDQYADRLIKTGKA
-799 QQAELDGLN
+799 K
-808 QARDGRLDNV
+808 
-818 VSRIARAQAVKNL
+818 SK
-831 TRAEQQEVKVRIEQ
+831 
-845 DNALVRDMQEAY
+845 
-857 ASRLKQKG
+857 
-865 MSEAEARATAYN
+865 AEAVRMALET
-877 ADFDTLFT
+877 DTDTLLS
-885 EYRPNKLSNNYKRVK
+885 EYRPNKLSAKFNKVK
-900 DRLPENDGLW
+900 DRLPASDGLW

-924 DFFKEAGVTA
+924 DFFKEAGVPD
-934 TVDIKNLRASV
+934 TVDINNLHASV

-993 NSLKPAEDFAGKS
+993 NSLKPVEDFTGKS

>member
-33 YYADAIAREQ
+33 YYEQAIARAQ
-43 AQREAE
+43 AEREAE

-58 STTVQTGDPQQPQQ
+58 STTVQTGDTQQPQQ
-72 TQQAVSP
+72 PQQAVSP

-96 TREDYMKL
+96 TRDDYMKL

-112 FADPILENKWN
+112 FADPILEQKWN

-148 NQGRNLYAANFQ
+148 NQGRNLYAANFK

-180 VEGVAGLFTSAGGL
+180 VEGVSDLFTSAGGL
-194 LKPAFGNDNIVSKG
+194 LKPAFGNDNVVSKG
-208 LEYVGKS
+208 LEYVGES
-215 GEEFGK
+215 GKEFGK
-221 GLASDAERDREAYF
+221 GLSSEAERDREAYF

-245 DAAKFAADNPLMLGG
+245 DAAKFAAENPLTLGG

-286 LSAIGAETLSKG
+286 LSAVGAETLSKG
-298 VNAAGQAIGNSMPT
+298 VNAAGQAIGNSMAT
-312 YAGMSVGGQV
+312 YAGASVGGQV

-375 TLSRESIE
+375 TVSRQAIE
-383 TLEKLGFMGA
+383 DLEKMGFMA
-393 AGKRLGGTLKNV
+393 SAGKRLGGTLKNAI
-405 VKGGVNEGAEEAMQ
+405 KGGVNEGAEEALQ
-419 EGLGAYAAQALIDE
+419 EGLGAYTAQALIDE
-433 NGKFRNWDEVPENV
+433 NGKFRNWDEVPDEV

-478 GVQGDLQRR
+478 GVHGDLQRR

-514 QAQEEARIKAEE
+514 QAQEEARIKAEQ
-526 DAQKRATLAELDA
+526 DAEYEATQSQQAEEAVRAA
-539 AQEKA
+539 
-544 EREAEYEQALNN
+544 REAEYEQALNN
-556 ATRTAEADDELNNLR
+556 AARTAEADDELNNLR

-579 DSNEVNTN
+579 DSNEVATN
-587 RARKEYDNYL
+587 RARREYDNYL

-650 TQKNGKVVFNH
+650 TQKNGKITFNH

-699 FIISDAE
+699 SIISDAE
-706 TALKRAADAGNE
+706 TTLKHAADAGNE
-718 GALRSA
+718 GALRAA

-736 TRQKELAEQAK
+736 ARQKELAEQAK
-747 LDAKAQQQVEKEAQA
+747 MDAKAQQQAEKEARQ
-762 AQAAK
+762 
-767 VAAEKA
+767 AEKENA
-773 ALADAKNKERLA
+773 NAEVQQAEGTREARYNESYARASRSQAVKSLTPAERIAVQTRLTQD
-785 QEAARKQEEADRLA
+785 QEFERELQDQYADRLIKTGKA
-799 QQAELDGLN
+799 KSKAD
-808 QARDGRLDNV
+808 
-818 VSRIARAQAVKNL
+818 AV
-831 TRAEQQEVKVRIEQ
+831 RM
-845 DNALVRDMQEAY
+845 ALETDI
-857 ASRLKQKG
+857 
-865 MSEAEARATAYN
+865 
-877 ADFDTLFT
+877 DTLLS
-885 EYRPNKLSNNYKRVK
+885 EYRPNKLSAKFNKVK
-900 DRLPENDGLW
+900 ERLPASDGLW

-924 DFFKEAGVTA
+924 DFFKEAGVPD
-934 TVDIKNLRASV
+934 TVDINNLRASV
-945 EGINSLRRNMPP
+945 EGISSLRRNMPP

-963 NAIVSAISTGTPVGV
+963 NAILSAISTGTPVGV
-978 MKQAGKRAIDAATKV
+978 MKQASKRAVEAATKM

>member
-33 YYADAIAREQ
+33 YYEQAIARAQ
-43 AQREAE
+43 AEREAE

-58 STTVQTGDPQQPQQ
+58 STTVQTGDTQQPQQ
-72 TQQAVSP
+72 PQQAVSP

-96 TREDYMKL
+96 TRDDYMKL

-112 FADPILENKWN
+112 FADPILEQKWS

-148 NQGRNLYAANFQ
+148 NQGRNLYAANFK

-180 VEGVAGLFTSAGGL
+180 VEGVSDLFTSAGGL

-208 LEYVGKS
+208 LEYVGES
-215 GEEFGK
+215 GKEFGK
-221 GLASDAERDREAYF
+221 GLSSEAERDREAYF

-245 DAAKFAADNPLMLGG
+245 DAAKFAAENPLMLGG

-286 LSAIGAETLSKG
+286 LSAVGAETLSKG
-298 VNAAGQAIGNSMPT
+298 VNAAGQAIGNSMAT

-375 TLSRESIE
+375 TVSRQAIE
-383 TLEKLGFMGA
+383 DLEKMGFMA
-393 AGKRLGGTLKNV
+393 SAGKRLGGTLKNAI
-405 VKGGVNEGAEEAMQ
+405 KGGVNEGAEEALQ

-433 NGKFRNWDEVPENV
+433 NGKFRNWDEVPDEV

-478 GVQGDLQRR
+478 GVHGDLQRR

-514 QAQEEARIKAEE
+514 QAQEEARIKAEQ
-526 DAQKRATLAELDA
+526 DAEYEATQSQQAEEAERAA
-539 AQEKA
+539 
-544 EREAEYEQALNN
+544 REAEYEQALNN
-556 ATRTAEADDELNNLR
+556 AARTAEADDELNNLR

-579 DSNEVNTN
+579 DSNEVATN
-587 RARKEYDNYL
+587 RARREYDNYL

-636 QQLGVDTMPEQFTR
+636 QQLGVDTMPEQFVR
-650 TQKNGKVVFNH
+650 TQKNGKVTFNH

-699 FIISDAE
+699 LIISDAE

-736 TRQKELAEQAK
+736 ARQKELAEQAK
-747 LDAKAQQQVEKEAQA
+747 MDAKAQQQAEKEARQVEKENANVEVQQA
-762 AQAAK
+762 EGTREARYNESYARASRSQAVK
-767 VAAEKA
+767 SLTPAERIA
-773 ALADAKNKERLA
+773 VQTRLTQDQEFEREL
-785 QEAARKQEEADRLA
+785 QDQYADRLIKTGKA
-799 QQAELDGLN
+799 KSKAD
-808 QARDGRLDNV
+808 
-818 VSRIARAQAVKNL
+818 AV
-831 TRAEQQEVKVRIEQ
+831 RM
-845 DNALVRDMQEAY
+845 ALETDI
-857 ASRLKQKG
+857 
-865 MSEAEARATAYN
+865 
-877 ADFDTLFT
+877 DTLLS
-885 EYRPNKLSNNYKRVK
+885 EYRPNKLSAKFNKVK
-900 DRLPENDGLW
+900 ERLPASDGLW

-924 DFFKEAGVTA
+924 DFFKEAGVPD
-934 TVDIKNLRASV
+934 TVDINNLRASA
-945 EGINSLRRNMPP
+945 EGISSLRRNMPP

-963 NAIVSAISTGTPVGV
+963 NAILSAISTGTPVGV
-978 MKQAGKRAIDAATKV
+978 MKQASKRAVEAATKM

-1006 QAPSKGRQM
+1006 QAPSTGRQM

>member
-33 YYADAIAREQ
+33 YYEQAIARTQ
-43 AQREAE
+43 AEREAE

-58 STTVQTGDPQQPQQ
+58 STTVQTGDQQQPQQ
-72 TQQAVSP
+72 PQQAVSP

-96 TREDYMKL
+96 TRDDYMKL

-112 FADPILENKWN
+112 FADPILEQKWN

-128 NPDVAQQSG
+128 NPDVAQQAG

-148 NQGRNLYAANFQ
+148 NQGRNLYAANFK

-180 VEGVAGLFTSAGGL
+180 VEGVSDLFTSAGGL

-208 LEYVGKS
+208 LEYVGES
-215 GEEFGK
+215 GKEFGK
-221 GLASDAERDREAYF
+221 GLSSEAERDREAYF
-235 YRLME
+235 YRLMD

-245 DAAKFAADNPLMLGG
+245 DAAKFAAENPLMLGG

-286 LSAIGAETLSKG
+286 LSAVGAETLSKG

-375 TLSRESIE
+375 TVSRQAIE
-383 TLEKLGFMGA
+383 DLEKMGFMA
-393 AGKRLGGTLKNV
+393 SAGKRLGGTLRNAI
-405 VKGGVNEGAEEAMQ
+405 KGGVNEGAEEAMQ

-478 GVQGDLQRR
+478 GVQGDMQRR

-544 EREAEYEQALNN
+544 EREAEYEQALSN

-587 RARKEYDNYL
+587 RARREYDNYL

-724 LAKVKQAEKAWD
+724 LAKVKQAEKTWD
-736 TRQKELAEQAK
+736 ARQKELAEQAK
-747 LDAKAQQQVEKEAQA
+747 LDAKAQQQAEREARQAEKETATAEVQA
-762 AQAAK
+762 AEGTRDARYNEAYARASRSQAVKSLTPAER
-767 VAAEKA
+767 VAVQTRLTQDQEF
-773 ALADAKNKERLA
+773 EREL
-785 QEAARKQEEADRLA
+785 QDQYADRLIKTGKA
-799 QQAELDGLN
+799 KSKAD
-808 QARDGRLDNV
+808 
-818 VSRIARAQAVKNL
+818 AV
-831 TRAEQQEVKVRIEQ
+831 RM
-845 DNALVRDMQEAY
+845 ALETDI
-857 ASRLKQKG
+857 
-865 MSEAEARATAYN
+865 
-877 ADFDTLFT
+877 DTLLS
-885 EYRPNKLSNNYKRVK
+885 EYRPNKLSAKFNKVK
-900 DRLPENDGLW
+900 ERLPASDGLW

-924 DFFKEAGVTA
+924 DFFKEAGVTD
-934 TVDIKNLRASV
+934 TVDINNLRASV
-945 EGINSLRRNMPP
+945 DGINSLRRNMPP

-978 MKQAGKRAIDAATKV
+978 MKQASKRAIDAATKV

>member
-33 YYADAIAREQ
+33 YYEQAIARAQ
-43 AQREAE
+43 AEREAE

-58 STTVQTGDPQQPQQ
+58 STTVQTGDTQQPQQ
-72 TQQAVSP
+72 PQQAVSP

-96 TREDYMKL
+96 TRDDYMKL

-112 FADPILENKWN
+112 FADPILEQKWN
-123 TYVAA
+123 TYIAA

-148 NQGRNLYAANFQ
+148 NQGRNLYAANFK

-180 VEGVAGLFTSAGGL
+180 VEGVSDLFTSAGGL

-208 LEYVGKS
+208 LEYVGES
-215 GEEFGK
+215 GKEFGK
-221 GLASDAERDREAYF
+221 GLSSEAERDREAYF

-245 DAAKFAADNPLMLGG
+245 DAAKFAAENPLMLGG

-286 LSAIGAETLSKG
+286 LSAVGAETLSKG
-298 VNAAGQAIGNSMPT
+298 VNAAGQAIGNSMAT
-312 YAGMSVGGQV
+312 YAGASVGGQV

-375 TLSRESIE
+375 TVSRQAIE
-383 TLEKLGFMGA
+383 DLEKMGFMA
-393 AGKRLGGTLKNV
+393 SAGKRLGGALKNAI
-405 VKGGVNEGAEEAMQ
+405 KGGVNEGAEEALQ

-433 NGKFRNWDEVPENV
+433 NGKFRNWDEVPDEV

-478 GVQGDLQRR
+478 GVHGDLQRR

-514 QAQEEARIKAEE
+514 QAQEEARIKAEQ
-526 DAQKRATLAELDA
+526 DAEYEATQSQQAEEAERAA
-539 AQEKA
+539 
-544 EREAEYEQALNN
+544 REAEYEQALNN
-556 ATRTAEADDELNNLR
+556 AARTAEADDELNNLR

-579 DSNEVNTN
+579 DSNEVATN
-587 RARKEYDNYL
+587 RARREYDNYL

-621 WGDGN
+621 WGNGN

-636 QQLGVDTMPEQFTR
+636 QQLGVDTMPEQFVR
-650 TQKNGKVVFNH
+650 TQKNGKAVFNH
-661 NLDKHM
+661 NLDTHM

-699 FIISDAE
+699 LIVSDAE

-736 TRQKELAEQAK
+736 ARQKELAEQAK
-747 LDAKAQQQVEKEAQA
+747 MDAKAQQQAEKEARQ
-762 AQAAK
+762 
-767 VAAEKA
+767 AEKENA
-773 ALADAKNKERLA
+773 NAEVQQAEGTREARYNESYARASRSQAVKSLTPAERIAVQTRLTQD
-785 QEAARKQEEADRLA
+785 QEFERELQDQYADRLIKTGKA
-799 QQAELDGLN
+799 KSKAD
-808 QARDGRLDNV
+808 
-818 VSRIARAQAVKNL
+818 AV
-831 TRAEQQEVKVRIEQ
+831 RM
-845 DNALVRDMQEAY
+845 ALETDI
-857 ASRLKQKG
+857 
-865 MSEAEARATAYN
+865 
-877 ADFDTLFT
+877 DTLLS
-885 EYRPNKLSNNYKRVK
+885 EYRPNKLSAKFNKVK
-900 DRLPENDGLW
+900 ERLPANDGLW

-924 DFFKEAGVTA
+924 DFFKEAGVPD
-934 TVDIKNLRASV
+934 TVDINNLRASV
-945 EGINSLRRNMPP
+945 EGISSLRRNMPP

-963 NAIVSAISTGTPVGV
+963 NAILSAISTGTPVGV
-978 MKQAGKRAIDAATKV
+978 MKQASKRAVEAATKM

-1006 QAPSKGRQM
+1006 QAPSMGRQM

>member
-58 STTVQTGDPQQPQQ
+58 STTVQGGDPQQPQQ
-72 TQQAVSP
+72 PQQAVSP

-166 SAVVDRLKNVAGDA
+166 GAVLDRLKNVAGDA
-180 VEGVAGLFTSAGGL
+180 VEGVSGLFTSAGGL

-221 GLASDAERDREAYF
+221 GLATDAERDREAYF

-286 LSAIGAETLSKG
+286 LSAVGAETLSKG

-322 ANELAERGIDTTS
+322 ANELAQRGIDTTS

-375 TLSRESIE
+375 TVSRQAIE
-383 TLEKLGFMGA
+383 DLEKMGFMA
-393 AGKRLGGTLKNV
+393 SAGKRLGGTLKNV

-463 ALGGTTAGV
+463 ALGGTTSGV
-472 ANGAFG
+472 TNAAFG
-478 GVQGDLQRR
+478 GVHGDMQRR
-487 ADYEASKAKYAEE
+487 ADYETSKAKYAEE

-514 QAQEEARIKAEE
+514 QAQEEARIKAEQ
-526 DAQKRATLAELDA
+526 DAEYEATQAQQAEEAEQA
-539 AQEKA
+539 A
-544 EREAEYEQALNN
+544 RTAEYEQALNN

-587 RARKEYDNYL
+587 RARREYDDYL

-602 ALMNSEELT
+602 ALLNSEELT

-636 QQLGVDTMPEQFTR
+636 QQIGVDTMPEQFTR

-706 TALKRAADAGNE
+706 TALKRAADVGNE

-724 LAKVKQAEKAWD
+724 LAKVKQAEKAWE

-747 LDAKAQQQVEKEAQA
+747 LDAKAQQQAEKEALQ
-762 AQAAK
+762 
-767 VAAEKA
+767 AEKESA
-773 ALADAKNKERLA
+773 SAEVQEVEGTRDTRYNESYARANRSQAVKSLTPAERVAVQTRLTQD
-785 QEAARKQEEADRLA
+785 QEFERELQDQYADRLIKTGKA
-799 QQAELDGLN
+799 K
-808 QARDGRLDNV
+808 
-818 VSRIARAQAVKNL
+818 SK
-831 TRAEQQEVKVRIEQ
+831 
-845 DNALVRDMQEAY
+845 
-857 ASRLKQKG
+857 
-865 MSEAEARATAYN
+865 AEALRMALET
-877 ADFDTLFT
+877 DTDILLS
-885 EYRPNKLSNNYKRVK
+885 EYRPNKLSAKFNKVK
-900 DRLPENDGLW
+900 DRLPANDGLW
-910 WTPQERATVKAEIE
+910 WTPQERETVKAEIE
-924 DFFKEAGVTA
+924 DFFKEAGVTD
-934 TVDIKNLRASV
+934 TVDVNNLRASV

-978 MKQAGKRAIDAATKV
+978 MKQAGKRAIDAATKM
-993 NSLKPAEDFAGKS
+993 NSLKPVEDFTGKS

>member
-33 YYADAIAREQ
+33 YYMQAIEEQ
-43 AQREAE
+43 RAQREAE
-49 LARREAELN
+49 LARREAELQQQQ
-58 STTVQTGDPQQPQQ
+58 TQPVQGEQQAPQQPI
-72 TQQAVSP
+72 SP
-79 LDDPE
+79 LDDPN
-84 SALSKLIKERGM
+84 SALSQLLKERGVSKD
-96 TREDYMKL
+96 DYLNKL
-104 STAERQYD
+104 SVAERQYD
-112 FADPILENKWN
+112 FADPILEKKWN

-128 NPDVAQQSG
+128 NPEVATQGG

-160 AKEDAE
+160 ALEKAE
-166 SAVVDRLKNVAGDA
+166 SPILNRLGNVAGDA
-180 VEGVAGLFTSAGGL
+180 VEGVSELFTGAGGL
-194 LKPAFGNDNIVSKG
+194 LKPVFGNDNIVSEG
-208 LEYVGKS
+208 LNFIGETGKA
-215 GEEFGK
+215 GGK
-221 GLASDAERDREAYF
+221 ILASDAENDREKYF
-235 YRLME
+235 YKLME
-240 AGRYK
+240 TGRYK
-245 DAAKFAADNPLMLGG
+245 DAAKFAAENPLMLGG
-260 EAAQM
+260 EAFQM
-265 IAGTKGFGLL
+265 VAGTKGFGAL
-275 TKGTAKLAGKG
+275 TKGTAAAVGKG
-286 LSAIGAETLSKG
+286 LSKLGAE
-298 VNAAGQAIGNSMPT
+298 AAGSSVKAAGTAIGNSMPA

-335 PEARLAVAMSF
+335 AEGRLAVALSF
-346 IGGAAA
+346 VGGAAA
-352 NKITPHNIENQVAKW
+352 NKITPHNIENQVAKL
-367 GLSKEAAK
+367 GLSKEATQAL
-375 TLSRESIE
+375 TRESVE
-383 TLEKLGFMGA
+383 TLEKMGFMSA
-393 AGKRLGGTLKNV
+393 AGKRLAGVTKNA
-405 VKGGVNEGAEEAMQ
+405 VKGGVNEGAEEFLQ
-419 EGLGAYAAQALIDE
+419 EGLGAYAAQALIGKD
-433 NGKFRNWDEVPENV
+433 GKFRSWSEVPDEVKE
-447 KQQVLRRATT
+447 QVLRRATA

-463 ALGGTTAGV
+463 TLGGTTAGAINGV
-472 ANGAFG
+472 AG
-478 GVQGDLQRR
+478 GVHGDVQQNVN
-487 ADYEASKAKYAEE
+487 YQEAKARYAEE

-514 QAQEEARIKAEE
+514 QAQEEARIKAEQ
-526 DAQKRATLAELDA
+526 DAEYEATQAQQAEEAERAA
-539 AQEKA
+539 
-544 EREAEYEQALNN
+544 REAEYEQALNN
-556 ATRTAEADDELNNLR
+556 AARTVEADDELNNLR

-579 DSNEVNTN
+579 DSNEVKTN
-587 RARKEYDNYL
+587 RARREYDNYL

-636 QQLGVDTMPEQFTR
+636 QQMGVDTMPEQFTR

-747 LDAKAQQQVEKEAQA
+747 ADAKAQQQAEREARQAEKENATAEVQA
-762 AQAAK
+762 AEGTREARYNESYSRASRSQAVK
-767 VAAEKA
+767 SLTPAERIA
-773 ALADAKNKERLA
+773 VQTRLTQDQEFEREL
-785 QEAARKQEEADRLA
+785 QDQYADRLIKTGKA
-799 QQAELDGLN
+799 KSKAD
-808 QARDGRLDNV
+808 
-818 VSRIARAQAVKNL
+818 AV
-831 TRAEQQEVKVRIEQ
+831 RM
-845 DNALVRDMQEAY
+845 ALETDI
-857 ASRLKQKG
+857 
-865 MSEAEARATAYN
+865 
-877 ADFDTLFT
+877 DTLLS
-885 EYRPNKLSNNYKRVK
+885 EYRPNKLSAKFNKVK
-900 DRLPENDGLW
+900 ERLPAGDGLW

-924 DFFKEAGVTA
+924 DFFKEAGVPD
-934 TVDIKNLRASV
+934 TVDINNLRASV
-945 EGINSLRRNMPP
+945 EGISSLHRSMPP

-963 NAIVSAISTGTPVGV
+963 NAILSAISTGTPVGV

-993 NSLKPAEDFAGKS
+993 NSLKPVEDFTGKL

-1015 RKANAETKRSTS
+1015 RKANAETKRSTYQTFSMSEVLNCHLVILKNGQQTC

>member
-33 YYADAIAREQ
+33 YYMQAVEEQRAR
-43 AQREAE
+43 REAE
-49 LARREAELN
+49 LARREAELQQQQ
-58 STTVQTGDPQQPQQ
+58 VQQVQGEQQAPQQPI
-72 TQQAVSP
+72 SP
-79 LDDPE
+79 LDDPN
-84 SALSKLIKERGM
+84 SALSQLLKERGVSKD
-96 TREDYMKL
+96 DYLNKL
-104 STAERQYD
+104 SVAERQYD
-112 FADPILENKWN
+112 FADPILEKKWN

-128 NPDVAQQSG
+128 NPEVATQGG

-160 AKEDAE
+160 ALEKAE
-166 SAVVDRLKNVAGDA
+166 SPILNRLGNVAGDA
-180 VEGVAGLFTSAGGL
+180 VEGVSELFTGAGGL
-194 LKPAFGNDNIVSKG
+194 LKPVFGNDNIVSEG
-208 LEYVGKS
+208 LNFIGETGKA
-215 GEEFGK
+215 GGK
-221 GLASDAERDREAYF
+221 ILASDAENDREKYF
-235 YRLME
+235 YKLME
-240 AGRYK
+240 TGRYK
-245 DAAKFAADNPLMLGG
+245 DAAKFAAENPLMLGG
-260 EAAQM
+260 EAFQM
-265 IAGTKGFGLL
+265 VAGTKGFGVL
-275 TKGTAKLAGKG
+275 TKGTAAAAGKG
-286 LSAIGAETLSKG
+286 LSKLGAE
-298 VNAAGQAIGNSMPT
+298 AAGNSVKAAGTAIGNSMPA

-335 PEARLAVAMSF
+335 AEGRLAVALSF
-346 IGGAAA
+346 VGGAAA
-352 NKITPHNIENQVAKW
+352 NKITPHNIENQVAKL
-367 GLSKEAAK
+367 GLSKEATQAL
-375 TLSRESIE
+375 TRESVE
-383 TLEKLGFMGA
+383 TLEKTGFMSA
-393 AGKRLGGTLKNV
+393 AGKRLAGVTKNA
-405 VKGGVNEGAEEAMQ
+405 VKGGVNEGAEEFLQ
-419 EGLGAYAAQALIDE
+419 EGLGAYAAQALIDKD
-433 NGKFRNWDEVPENV
+433 GKFRSWSEVPDEVKE
-447 KQQVLRRATT
+447 QVLRRATA

-463 ALGGTTAGV
+463 TLGGTTAGAINGV
-472 ANGAFG
+472 AG
-478 GVQGDLQRR
+478 GVHGDVQQNVN
-487 ADYEASKAKYAEE
+487 YQEAKARYAEE

-514 QAQEEARIKAEE
+514 QAQEEARIKAEQ
-526 DAQKRATLAELDA
+526 DAEYEATQAQQAEEAERAA
-539 AQEKA
+539 
-544 EREAEYEQALNN
+544 REAEYEQALNN
-556 ATRTAEADDELNNLR
+556 AARTVEADDELNNLR

-579 DSNEVNTN
+579 DSNEVKTN
-587 RARKEYDNYL
+587 RARREYDNYL

-636 QQLGVDTMPEQFTR
+636 QQMGVDTMPEQFTR

-747 LDAKAQQQVEKEAQA
+747 ADAKAQQQAEREARQAEKENATAEVQA
-762 AQAAK
+762 AEGTREARYNESYSRASRSQAVK
-767 VAAEKA
+767 SLTPAERIA
-773 ALADAKNKERLA
+773 VQTRLTQDQEFEREL
-785 QEAARKQEEADRLA
+785 QDQYADRLIKTGKA
-799 QQAELDGLN
+799 KSKAD
-808 QARDGRLDNV
+808 
-818 VSRIARAQAVKNL
+818 AV
-831 TRAEQQEVKVRIEQ
+831 RM
-845 DNALVRDMQEAY
+845 ALETDI
-857 ASRLKQKG
+857 
-865 MSEAEARATAYN
+865 
-877 ADFDTLFT
+877 DTLLS
-885 EYRPNKLSNNYKRVK
+885 EYRPNKLSAKFNKVK
-900 DRLPENDGLW
+900 ERLPAGDGLW

-924 DFFKEAGVTA
+924 DFFKEAGVPD
-934 TVDIKNLRASV
+934 TVDINNLRASV
-945 EGINSLRRNMPP
+945 EGISSLHRSMPP

-963 NAIVSAISTGTPVGV
+963 NAILSAISTGTPVGV

-993 NSLKPAEDFAGKS
+993 NSLKPVEDFTGKS

-1015 RKANAETKRSTS
+1015 RKANAETKRSTY

>member
-33 YYADAIAREQ
+33 YYEQAIARAQ
-43 AQREAE
+43 AEREAE

-58 STTVQTGDPQQPQQ
+58 STAVQTGDPQQPQQ
-72 TQQAVSP
+72 PQQAVSP

-96 TREDYMKL
+96 TRDDYMKL

-112 FADPILENKWN
+112 FADPILEQKWN

-148 NQGRNLYAANFQ
+148 NQGRNLYAANFK

-166 SAVVDRLKNVAGDA
+166 GAVLDRLKNVAGDA
-180 VEGVAGLFTSAGGL
+180 AEGVSGLFTDAGGL
-194 LKPAFGNDNIVSKG
+194 LKPVFGNDNVVSKG
-208 LEYVGKS
+208 LEFVGES
-215 GEEFGK
+215 GKEFGK
-221 GLASDAERDREAYF
+221 GLASEAERDREAYF

-245 DAAKFAADNPLMLGG
+245 DAAKFAAENPLMLGG

-265 IAGTKGFGLL
+265 IVGTKGFGLL

-286 LSAIGAETLSKG
+286 LSAVGAETLSKG

-335 PEARLAVAMSF
+335 PEARLAVAMSL

-375 TLSRESIE
+375 TVSRQAIE
-383 TLEKLGFMGA
+383 DLEKMGFMA
-393 AGKRLGGTLKNV
+393 SAGKRLGGTLKNAI
-405 VKGGVNEGAEEAMQ
+405 KGGVNEGAEEAMQ

-433 NGKFRNWDEVPENV
+433 NGKFRDWDEVPDEV

-463 ALGGTTAGV
+463 TLGGTTAGV
-472 ANGAFG
+472 ANGVFG
-478 GVQGDLQRR
+478 GVHGDLQRK
-487 ADYEASKAKYAEE
+487 ADYETSKAKYAEE

-514 QAQEEARIKAEE
+514 QAQEEARIKAEQ
-526 DAQKRATLAELDA
+526 DAEYEATQAQQAEEAERAA
-539 AQEKA
+539 
-544 EREAEYEQALNN
+544 REAEYEQALNN

-579 DSNEVNTN
+579 DSNEVATN

-636 QQLGVDTMPEQFTR
+636 KQLGVDTMPEQFTR

-736 TRQKELAEQAK
+736 ARQQQLAEQAK
-747 LDAKAQQQVEKEAQA
+747 LDAKAQQQAEKEARQ
-762 AQAAK
+762 
-767 VAAEKA
+767 AEKESA
-773 ALADAKNKERLA
+773 SAEVKEAEGTREARYNESYSRASRSQAVKSLTPAERIAVQTRLTQD
-785 QEAARKQEEADRLA
+785 QEFERELQDQYADRLIKTGKA
-799 QQAELDGLN
+799 K
-808 QARDGRLDNV
+808 
-818 VSRIARAQAVKNL
+818 SK
-831 TRAEQQEVKVRIEQ
+831 
-845 DNALVRDMQEAY
+845 
-857 ASRLKQKG
+857 
-865 MSEAEARATAYN
+865 AEAVRMALET
-877 ADFDTLFT
+877 DTDTLLS
-885 EYRPNKLSNNYKRVK
+885 EYRPNKLSAKFNKVK
-900 DRLPENDGLW
+900 DRLPASDGLW

-924 DFFKEAGVTA
+924 DFFKEAGVPD
-934 TVDIKNLRASV
+934 TVDINNLRASV

-963 NAIVSAISTGTPVGV
+963 NAILSAISTGTPVGV
-978 MKQAGKRAIDAATKV
+978 MKQASKRAVEAATKM

>member
-33 YYADAIAREQ
+33 YYEQ
-43 AQREAE
+43 AITRAQAEREAE

-58 STTVQTGDPQQPQQ
+58 STTVQTGDTQQPQQ
-72 TQQAVSP
+72 PQQAVSP

-96 TREDYMKL
+96 TRDDYMKL

-112 FADPILENKWN
+112 FADPILEQKWN

-148 NQGRNLYAANFQ
+148 NQGRNLYAANFK

-180 VEGVAGLFTSAGGL
+180 VEGVSDLFTSAGGL

-208 LEYVGKS
+208 LEYVGES
-215 GEEFGK
+215 GKEFGK
-221 GLASDAERDREAYF
+221 GLSSEAERDREAYF

-245 DAAKFAADNPLMLGG
+245 DAAKFAAENPLMLGG

-286 LSAIGAETLSKG
+286 LSAVGAETLSKG
-298 VNAAGQAIGNSMPT
+298 VNAAGQAIGNSMAT
-312 YAGMSVGGQV
+312 YAGASVGGQV

-346 IGGAAA
+346 IGSAAA

-375 TLSRESIE
+375 TVSRQAIE
-383 TLEKLGFMGA
+383 DLEKMGFMA
-393 AGKRLGGTLKNV
+393 SAGKRLGGTLKNAI
-405 VKGGVNEGAEEAMQ
+405 KGGVNEGAEEALQ

-433 NGKFRNWDEVPENV
+433 NGKFRNWDEVPDEV

-457 GGLLGA
+457 GGMLGA

-478 GVQGDLQRR
+478 GVHGDLQRR

-514 QAQEEARIKAEE
+514 QAQEEARIKAEQ
-526 DAQKRATLAELDA
+526 DAEYEATQSQQAEEAERAA
-539 AQEKA
+539 
-544 EREAEYEQALNN
+544 REAEYEQALNN
-556 ATRTAEADDELNNLR
+556 AARTAEADDELNNLR

-579 DSNEVNTN
+579 DSNEVATN
-587 RARKEYDNYL
+587 RARREYDNYL

-636 QQLGVDTMPEQFTR
+636 QQLGVDTMPEQFVR
-650 TQKNGKVVFNH
+650 TQKNGQAVFNH

-699 FIISDAE
+699 LIISDAE

-718 GALRSA
+718 GALRAA

-736 TRQKELAEQAK
+736 ARQKEFAEQAK
-747 LDAKAQQQVEKEAQA
+747 MDAKAQQQAEKEARQ
-762 AQAAK
+762 
-767 VAAEKA
+767 AEKENTNA
-773 ALADAKNKERLA
+773 EIQQAEGTREARYNESYARASRSQAVKSLTSAERIAVQTRLTQD
-785 QEAARKQEEADRLA
+785 QEFERELQDQYADRLIKTGKA
-799 QQAELDGLN
+799 KSKAD
-808 QARDGRLDNV
+808 
-818 VSRIARAQAVKNL
+818 AV
-831 TRAEQQEVKVRIEQ
+831 RM
-845 DNALVRDMQEAY
+845 ALETDI
-857 ASRLKQKG
+857 
-865 MSEAEARATAYN
+865 
-877 ADFDTLFT
+877 DTLLS
-885 EYRPNKLSNNYKRVK
+885 EYRPNKLSAKFNKVK
-900 DRLPENDGLW
+900 ERLPASDGLW

-924 DFFKEAGVTA
+924 DFFKEAGVPD
-934 TVDIKNLRASV
+934 TVDINNLRASV
-945 EGINSLRRNMPP
+945 EGISSLRRNMPP

-963 NAIVSAISTGTPVGV
+963 NAILSAISIGTPVGV
-978 MKQAGKRAIDAATKV
+978 MKQASKRAVEAATKM

>member
-33 YYADAIAREQ
+33 YYEQ
-43 AQREAE
+43 AVARAQAEREAE
-49 LARREAELN
+49 LARREAELH
-58 STTVQTGDPQQPQQ
+58 STTVQTGDQQQP
-72 TQQAVSP
+72 QQAVSP

-96 TREDYMKL
+96 TRDDYMKL

-112 FADPILENKWN
+112 FADPILEQKWN

-148 NQGRNLYAANFQ
+148 NQGRNLYAANFK

-166 SAVVDRLKNVAGDA
+166 GAVLDRLKNVAGDA
-180 VEGVAGLFTSAGGL
+180 VEGVSGLFTDAGGL
-194 LKPAFGNDNIVSKG
+194 LKPVFGNDNVVSKG
-208 LEYVGKS
+208 LEYVGES
-215 GEEFGK
+215 GKDFGK
-221 GLASDAERDREAYF
+221 GLASEAERDREAYF
-235 YRLME
+235 YKLME
-240 AGRYK
+240 TGRYK
-245 DAAKFAADNPLMLGG
+245 DAAKFAAENPLMLGG

-286 LSAIGAETLSKG
+286 LSAVGAETLSKG

-335 PEARLAVAMSF
+335 PEARLAVAMSL

-367 GLSKEAAK
+367 GLSKEAAN

-433 NGKFRNWDEVPENV
+433 NGKFRNWDEVPDEV

-463 ALGGTTAGV
+463 TLGGTTAGV
-472 ANGAFG
+472 ANGVFG
-478 GVQGDLQRR
+478 GVHGDLQRK
-487 ADYEASKAKYAEE
+487 ADYETSKAKYAEE
-500 DRVKAEEEKAAAEA
+500 DRVKAEEEKVAAEA

-539 AQEKA
+539 AQERA
-544 EREAEYEQALNN
+544 EREAEYEQALSN

-579 DSNEVNTN
+579 DSNEVATN

-636 QQLGVDTMPEQFTR
+636 KQLGVDTMPEQFTR

-718 GALRSA
+718 GALRAA

-736 TRQKELAEQAK
+736 ARQQQLAEQAK
-747 LDAKAQQQVEKEAQA
+747 ADAKAQQQAEKDARQAEKENATAEVQA
-762 AQAAK
+762 AEGTREARYNESYSRASRSQAVK
-767 VAAEKA
+767 SLTPAERIA
-773 ALADAKNKERLA
+773 VQTRLTQDQEFEREL
-785 QEAARKQEEADRLA
+785 QDQYADRLIKTGKA
-799 QQAELDGLN
+799 KSKAD
-808 QARDGRLDNV
+808 
-818 VSRIARAQAVKNL
+818 AV
-831 TRAEQQEVKVRIEQ
+831 RM
-845 DNALVRDMQEAY
+845 ALETDI
-857 ASRLKQKG
+857 
-865 MSEAEARATAYN
+865 
-877 ADFDTLFT
+877 DTLLS
-885 EYRPNKLSNNYKRVK
+885 EYRPNKLSAKFNKVK
-900 DRLPENDGLW
+900 ERLPASDGLW

-924 DFFKEAGVTA
+924 DFFKEAGVPD
-934 TVDIKNLRASV
+934 TVDINNLRASV
-945 EGINSLRRNMPP
+945 EGISSLRKNMPP

-963 NAIVSAISTGTPVGV
+963 NAILSAISTGTPVGV
-978 MKQAGKRAIDAATKV
+978 MKQASKRAVEAATKM

>member
-33 YYADAIAREQ
+33 YYMQAVEEQRAR
-43 AQREAE
+43 REAE
-49 LARREAELN
+49 LARREAELQQQQ
-58 STTVQTGDPQQPQQ
+58 VQQVQGEQQAPQQPI
-72 TQQAVSP
+72 SP
-79 LDDPE
+79 LDDPN
-84 SALSKLIKERGM
+84 SALSQLLKERGVSKD
-96 TREDYMKL
+96 DYLNKL
-104 STAERQYD
+104 SVAERQYD
-112 FADPILENKWN
+112 FADPILEKKWN

-128 NPDVAQQSG
+128 NPEVATQGG

-160 AKEDAE
+160 ALEKAE
-166 SAVVDRLKNVAGDA
+166 SPILNRLGNVAGDA
-180 VEGVAGLFTSAGGL
+180 VEGVSELFTGAGGL
-194 LKPAFGNDNIVSKG
+194 LKPVFGNDNIVSEG
-208 LEYVGKS
+208 LNFIGETGKA
-215 GEEFGK
+215 GGK
-221 GLASDAERDREAYF
+221 ILASDAENDREKYF
-235 YRLME
+235 YKLME
-240 AGRYK
+240 TGRYK
-245 DAAKFAADNPLMLGG
+245 DAAKFAAENPLMLGG
-260 EAAQM
+260 EAFQM
-265 IAGTKGFGLL
+265 VAGTKGFGVL
-275 TKGTAKLAGKG
+275 TKGTAAAAGKG
-286 LSAIGAETLSKG
+286 LSKLGAE
-298 VNAAGQAIGNSMPT
+298 AAGNSVKAAGTAIGNSMPA

-335 PEARLAVAMSF
+335 AEGRLAVALSF
-346 IGGAAA
+346 VGGAAA
-352 NKITPHNIENQVAKW
+352 NKITPHNIENQVAKL
-367 GLSKEAAK
+367 GLSKEATQAL
-375 TLSRESIE
+375 TRESVE
-383 TLEKLGFMGA
+383 TLEKMGFMSA
-393 AGKRLGGTLKNV
+393 AGKRLAGVTKNA
-405 VKGGVNEGAEEAMQ
+405 VKGGVNEGAEEFLQ
-419 EGLGAYAAQALIDE
+419 EGLGAYAAQALIDKD
-433 NGKFRNWDEVPENV
+433 GKFRSWSEVPDEVKE
-447 KQQVLRRATT
+447 QVLRRATA

-463 ALGGTTAGV
+463 TLGGTTAGAINGV
-472 ANGAFG
+472 AG
-478 GVQGDLQRR
+478 GVHGDVQQNVN
-487 ADYEASKAKYAEE
+487 YQEAKARYAEE

-514 QAQEEARIKAEE
+514 QAQEEARIKAEQ
-526 DAQKRATLAELDA
+526 DAEYEATQAQQAEEAERAA
-539 AQEKA
+539 
-544 EREAEYEQALNN
+544 REAEYEQALNN
-556 ATRTAEADDELNNLR
+556 AARTVEADDELNNLR

-579 DSNEVNTN
+579 DSNEVKTN
-587 RARKEYDNYL
+587 RARREYDNYL

-636 QQLGVDTMPEQFTR
+636 QQMGVDTMPEQFTR

-736 TRQKELAEQAK
+736 ARQQQLAEQAK
-747 LDAKAQQQVEKEAQA
+747 LDAKAQQQAEKE

-910 WTPQERATVKAEIE
+910 WTPKERATVKAEIE
-924 DFFKEAGVTA
+924 DFFKEAGVTD

-978 MKQAGKRAIDAATKV
+978 MKQAGKRAIDAATKM

>member
-33 YYADAIAREQ
+33 YYMQAIEEQ
-43 AQREAE
+43 RAQREAE
-49 LARREAELN
+49 LARREAELQQQQ
-58 STTVQTGDPQQPQQ
+58 TQPVQGEQQPQQ
-72 TQQAVSP
+72 VVSP
-79 LDDPE
+79 LYDPE

-96 TREDYMKL
+96 TRDDYMKL

-112 FADPILENKWN
+112 FADPILEQKWN

-128 NPDVAQQSG
+128 NPEVVAQGG
-137 EQLQRTKDAFF
+137 EQLQRAKDAFF
-148 NQGRNLYAANFQ
+148 NQGRNLYAANFK
-160 AKEDAE
+160 ALEKAE
-166 SAVVDRLKNVAGDA
+166 SPILNRLGNVAGDA
-180 VEGVAGLFTSAGGL
+180 VEGVSELFTGAGGL
-194 LKPAFGNDNIVSKG
+194 LKPVFGNDNIVSEG
-208 LEYVGKS
+208 LNFIGEAGKA
-215 GEEFGK
+215 GGK
-221 GLASDAERDREAYF
+221 ALASDAENDREKYF
-235 YRLME
+235 YKLME
-240 AGRYK
+240 TGRYK
-245 DAAKFAADNPLMLGG
+245 DAAKFAAENPLMLGG
-260 EAAQM
+260 EAFQM
-265 IAGTKGFGLL
+265 VAGTKGFGVL
-275 TKGTAKLAGKG
+275 TKGTAAAAGKG
-286 LSAIGAETLSKG
+286 LSKLGAE
-298 VNAAGQAIGNSMPT
+298 AAGSSVKAAGTALGNSMPA

-335 PEARLAVAMSF
+335 AEGRLAVALSF

-352 NKITPHNIENQVAKW
+352 NKITPHNIENQVAKL
-367 GLSKEAAK
+367 GLSKEATQAL
-375 TLSRESIE
+375 TRESVE
-383 TLEKLGFMGA
+383 TLEKMGFMSA
-393 AGKRLGGTLKNV
+393 AGKRLAGVTKNA
-405 VKGGVNEGAEEAMQ
+405 VKGGVNEGAEEFLQ
-419 EGLGAYAAQALIDE
+419 EGLGAYAAQALIDKD
-433 NGKFRNWDEVPENV
+433 GKFRSWSEVPDEVKE
-447 KQQVLRRATT
+447 QVLRRATA

-463 ALGGTTAGV
+463 TLGGTTAGAINGV
-472 ANGAFG
+472 AG
-478 GVQGDLQRR
+478 GVHGDVQQNVN
-487 ADYEASKAKYAEE
+487 YQEAKAKYAEE

-514 QAQEEARIKAEE
+514 QAQEEARIKAEQYAE
-526 DAQKRATLAELDA
+526 YEATQAQQAEEAEQA
-539 AQEKA
+539 A
-544 EREAEYEQALNN
+544 RTAEYEQALNN
-556 ATRTAEADDELNNLR
+556 AVRTAEADDELNNLR

-636 QQLGVDTMPEQFTR
+636 KQLGVDTMPEQFTR

-699 FIISDAE
+699 FIITDAE

-747 LDAKAQQQVEKEAQA
+747 LDAKAQRQAEKDALQAEKESASAEVQEVEGTRNARYNESYARASRSQA
-762 AQAAK
+762 VKSLTPA
-767 VAAEKA
+767 
-773 ALADAKNKERLA
+773 ERLEVQTRLTQD
-785 QEAARKQEEADRLA
+785 QEFERELQDQYADRLIKTGKA
-799 QQAELDGLN
+799 K
-808 QARDGRLDNV
+808 
-818 VSRIARAQAVKNL
+818 SK
-831 TRAEQQEVKVRIEQ
+831 
-845 DNALVRDMQEAY
+845 
-857 ASRLKQKG
+857 
-865 MSEAEARATAYN
+865 AEAVRMALET
-877 ADFDTLFT
+877 DTDTLLS
-885 EYRPNKLSNNYKRVK
+885 EYRPNKLSAKFNKVK
-900 DRLPENDGLW
+900 DRLPASDGLW

-924 DFFKEAGVTA
+924 DFFKEAGVPD
-934 TVDIKNLRASV
+934 TVDINNLRASV

-978 MKQAGKRAIDAATKV
+978 MKQASKRAIDAATKM
-993 NSLKPAEDFAGKS
+993 NSLKPVEDFTGKS

>member
-33 YYADAIAREQ
+33 YYMQAIEEQ
-43 AQREAE
+43 RAQREAE
-49 LARREAELN
+49 LARREAELQQQQ
-58 STTVQTGDPQQPQQ
+58 TQPVQGEQQPQQ
-72 TQQAVSP
+72 VVSP

-96 TREDYMKL
+96 TRDDYMKL

-112 FADPILENKWN
+112 FADPILEQKWN

-148 NQGRNLYAANFQ
+148 NQGRNLYAANFK
-160 AKEDAE
+160 ALEKAE
-166 SAVVDRLKNVAGDA
+166 SPVLNRLGNIAGDA
-180 VEGVAGLFTSAGGL
+180 VEGVSELFTGAGGL
-194 LKPAFGNDNIVSKG
+194 LKPVFGNDNIVSEG
-208 LEYVGKS
+208 LNFIGEAGKA
-215 GEEFGK
+215 GGK
-221 GLASDAERDREAYF
+221 ALASDAENDREKYF
-235 YRLME
+235 YKLME
-240 AGRYK
+240 TGRYK
-245 DAAKFAADNPLMLGG
+245 DAAKFAAENPLMLGG
-260 EAAQM
+260 EAFQM
-265 IAGTKGFGLL
+265 VAGTKGFGAL
-275 TKGTAKLAGKG
+275 TKGTAAAAGKG
-286 LSAIGAETLSKG
+286 LSKLGAE
-298 VNAAGQAIGNSMPT
+298 AAGNSVKAAGTALGNSMPA

-335 PEARLAVAMSF
+335 AEGRLAVALSF

-352 NKITPHNIENQVAKW
+352 NKITPHNIENQVAKL
-367 GLSKEAAK
+367 GLSKEATQAL
-375 TLSRESIE
+375 TRESVE
-383 TLEKLGFMGA
+383 TLEKMGFMSA
-393 AGKRLGGTLKNV
+393 AGKRLAGVTKNA
-405 VKGGVNEGAEEAMQ
+405 VKGGVNEGAEEFLQ
-419 EGLGAYAAQALIDE
+419 EGLGAYAAQALIDKD
-433 NGKFRNWDEVPENV
+433 GKFRSWSEVPDEVKE
-447 KQQVLRRATT
+447 QVLRRATA

-463 ALGGTTAGV
+463 TLGGTTAGAINGV
-472 ANGAFG
+472 AG
-478 GVQGDLQRR
+478 GVHGDVQQNVN
-487 ADYEASKAKYAEE
+487 YQEAKARYAEE

-514 QAQEEARIKAEE
+514 QAQEEARIKAEQ
-526 DAQKRATLAELDA
+526 DAEYEATQAQQAEEAERAA
-539 AQEKA
+539 
-544 EREAEYEQALNN
+544 REAEYEQALNN
-556 ATRTAEADDELNNLR
+556 AARTVEADDELNNLR

-587 RARKEYDNYL
+587 RARREYDDYL

-602 ALMNSEELT
+602 ALLNSEELT

-636 QQLGVDTMPEQFTR
+636 QQLGVDTMPEQFTH

-747 LDAKAQQQVEKEAQA
+747 LDAKAQQQAEREARQAEKENATAEVQA
-762 AQAAK
+762 AEGTREARYNESYSRASRSQAVK
-767 VAAEKA
+767 SLTPAERIA
-773 ALADAKNKERLA
+773 VQTRLTQDQEFEREL
-785 QEAARKQEEADRLA
+785 QDQYADRLIKTGKA
-799 QQAELDGLN
+799 KSKAD
-808 QARDGRLDNV
+808 
-818 VSRIARAQAVKNL
+818 AV
-831 TRAEQQEVKVRIEQ
+831 RM
-845 DNALVRDMQEAY
+845 ALETDI
-857 ASRLKQKG
+857 
-865 MSEAEARATAYN
+865 
-877 ADFDTLFT
+877 DTLLS
-885 EYRPNKLSNNYKRVK
+885 EYRPNKLSAKFNKVK
-900 DRLPENDGLW
+900 ERLPAGDGLW

-924 DFFKEAGVTA
+924 DFFKEAGVPD
-934 TVDIKNLRASV
+934 TVDINNLRASV
-945 EGINSLRRNMPP
+945 EGISSLRRSMPP

-963 NAIVSAISTGTPVGV
+963 NAILSAISTGTPVGV
-978 MKQAGKRAIDAATKV
+978 MKQASKRAVEAATKM

-1015 RKANAETKRSTS
+1015 RKANAETKRSTY

>member
-58 STTVQTGDPQQPQQ
+58 STTVQGGDPQQPQQ
-72 TQQAVSP
+72 PQQAVSP

-96 TREDYMKL
+96 TRDDYMKL

-166 SAVVDRLKNVAGDA
+166 GAVLDRLKNVAGDA
-180 VEGVAGLFTSAGGL
+180 VEGVSGLFTSAGGL

-208 LEYVGKS
+208 LEYVGKA

-221 GLASDAERDREAYF
+221 GLATDAERDREAYF

-260 EAAQM
+260 EATQM

-286 LSAIGAETLSKG
+286 LSAVGAETLSKG

-322 ANELAERGIDTTS
+322 ANELAQRGIDTTS

-375 TLSRESIE
+375 TVSRQAIE
-383 TLEKLGFMGA
+383 DLEKMGFMA
-393 AGKRLGGTLKNV
+393 SAGKRLGGTLKNV
-405 VKGGVNEGAEEAMQ
+405 VKGGVNEGAEEALQ

-463 ALGGTTAGV
+463 ALGGTTSGV
-472 ANGAFG
+472 TNAAFG
-478 GVQGDLQRR
+478 GVHGDMQRR
-487 ADYEASKAKYAEE
+487 ADYETSKAKYAEE

-587 RARKEYDNYL
+587 RARREYDDYL

-602 ALMNSEELT
+602 ALLNSEELT

-621 WGDGN
+621 WGDGK

-636 QQLGVDTMPEQFTR
+636 QQMGVDTMPEQFTR

-724 LAKVKQAEKAWD
+724 LAKVKQAEKAWE

-747 LDAKAQQQVEKEAQA
+747 LDAKAQQQAEKEARQ
-762 AQAAK
+762 
-767 VAAEKA
+767 AEKESA
-773 ALADAKNKERLA
+773 SAEVQEVEGTRDARYNESYARANRSQAVKSLTPAERVAVQTRLT
-785 QEAARKQEEADRLA
+785 QDQDFERELQDQYADRLIKTGKA
-799 QQAELDGLN
+799 K
-808 QARDGRLDNV
+808 
-818 VSRIARAQAVKNL
+818 SK
-831 TRAEQQEVKVRIEQ
+831 
-845 DNALVRDMQEAY
+845 
-857 ASRLKQKG
+857 
-865 MSEAEARATAYN
+865 AEALRMALET
-877 ADFDTLFT
+877 DTDILLS
-885 EYRPNKLSNNYKRVK
+885 EYRPNKLSAKFNKVK
-900 DRLPENDGLW
+900 DRLPANDGLW

-924 DFFKEAGVTA
+924 DFFKEAGVPD
-934 TVDIKNLRASV
+934 TVDINNLRASV

-978 MKQAGKRAIDAATKV
+978 MKQASKRAIDAATKV
-993 NSLKPAEDFAGKS
+993 NSLKPVEDFTGKS

>member
-33 YYADAIAREQ
+33 YYEQAIARAQ
-43 AQREAE
+43 AEREAE

-58 STTVQTGDPQQPQQ
+58 STTVQTGDTQQPQQ
-72 TQQAVSP
+72 PQQAVSP

-96 TREDYMKL
+96 TRDDYMKL

-112 FADPILENKWN
+112 FADPILEQKWN
-123 TYVAA
+123 TYIAA

-148 NQGRNLYAANFQ
+148 NQGRNLYAANFK

-166 SAVVDRLKNVAGDA
+166 STVVDRLKNVAGDA
-180 VEGVAGLFTSAGGL
+180 VEGVSDLFTSAGGL

-208 LEYVGKS
+208 LEYVGES
-215 GEEFGK
+215 GKEFGK
-221 GLASDAERDREAYF
+221 GLSSEAERDREAYF

-245 DAAKFAADNPLMLGG
+245 DAAKFAAENPLMLGG

-286 LSAIGAETLSKG
+286 LSAVGAETLSKG
-298 VNAAGQAIGNSMPT
+298 VNAAGQAIGNSMAT
-312 YAGMSVGGQV
+312 YAGASVGGQV

-375 TLSRESIE
+375 TVSRQAIE
-383 TLEKLGFMGA
+383 DLEKMGFMA
-393 AGKRLGGTLKNV
+393 SAGKRLGGALKNAI
-405 VKGGVNEGAEEAMQ
+405 KGGVNEGAEEALQ

-433 NGKFRNWDEVPENV
+433 NGKFRNWDEVPDEV

-472 ANGAFG
+472 ANSAFG
-478 GVQGDLQRR
+478 GVHGDLQRR

-514 QAQEEARIKAEE
+514 QAQEEARIKAEQ
-526 DAQKRATLAELDA
+526 DAEYEATQSQQAE
-539 AQEKA
+539 EA
-544 EREAEYEQALNN
+544 ERAARESEYEQALNN
-556 ATRTAEADDELNNLR
+556 AARTAEADDELNNLR

-579 DSNEVNTN
+579 DSNEVATN
-587 RARKEYDNYL
+587 RARREYDNYL

-636 QQLGVDTMPEQFTR
+636 QQLGVDTMPEQFVR

-699 FIISDAE
+699 LIISDAE

-736 TRQKELAEQAK
+736 ARQKELAEQAK
-747 LDAKAQQQVEKEAQA
+747 MDAKVQQQAEKEARQVEKENANAEVQQA
-762 AQAAK
+762 EGTREARYNESYARASRSQAVK
-767 VAAEKA
+767 SLTPAERIA
-773 ALADAKNKERLA
+773 VQTRLTQDQEFEREL
-785 QEAARKQEEADRLA
+785 QDQYADRLIKTGKA
-799 QQAELDGLN
+799 KSKAD
-808 QARDGRLDNV
+808 
-818 VSRIARAQAVKNL
+818 AV
-831 TRAEQQEVKVRIEQ
+831 RM
-845 DNALVRDMQEAY
+845 ALETDI
-857 ASRLKQKG
+857 
-865 MSEAEARATAYN
+865 
-877 ADFDTLFT
+877 DTLLS
-885 EYRPNKLSNNYKRVK
+885 EYRPNKLSAKFNKVK
-900 DRLPENDGLW
+900 ERLPASDGLW
-910 WTPQERATVKAEIE
+910 WTPQERATAKAEIE
-924 DFFKEAGVTA
+924 DFFKEAGVPD
-934 TVDIKNLRASV
+934 TVDINNLRASV
-945 EGINSLRRNMPP
+945 EGISSLRRNMPP

-963 NAIVSAISTGTPVGV
+963 NAILSAISTGTPVGV
-978 MKQAGKRAIDAATKV
+978 MKQASKRAVEAATKM

>member
-33 YYADAIAREQ
+33 YYEQ
-43 AQREAE
+43 AITRAQAEREAE

-58 STTVQTGDPQQPQQ
+58 STTVQTGDTQQPQQPQQ
-72 TQQAVSP
+72 AISP

-96 TREDYMKL
+96 TRDDYMKL

-112 FADPILENKWN
+112 FADPILEQKWN

-148 NQGRNLYAANFQ
+148 NQGRNLYAANFK

-180 VEGVAGLFTSAGGL
+180 AEGVSDLFTSAGGL

-208 LEYVGKS
+208 LEYVGES
-215 GEEFGK
+215 GKEFGK
-221 GLASDAERDREAYF
+221 GLSSEAERDREAYF

-245 DAAKFAADNPLMLGG
+245 DAAKFAAENPFMLGG

-286 LSAIGAETLSKG
+286 LSAVGAETLSKG
-298 VNAAGQAIGNSMPT
+298 VNAAGQAIGNSMAT
-312 YAGMSVGGQV
+312 YAGASVGGQV

-335 PEARLAVAMSF
+335 PESRLAVAMSF

-375 TLSRESIE
+375 TVSRQAIE
-383 TLEKLGFMGA
+383 DLEKMGFMA
-393 AGKRLGGTLKNV
+393 SAGKRLGGTLKNAI
-405 VKGGVNEGAEEAMQ
+405 KGGVNESAEEALQ

-433 NGKFRNWDEVPENV
+433 NGKFRNWDEVPDEV

-478 GVQGDLQRR
+478 GVHGDLQRR

-514 QAQEEARIKAEE
+514 QAQEEARIKAEQ
-526 DAQKRATLAELDA
+526 DAEYEATQSQQAEEAERAA
-539 AQEKA
+539 
-544 EREAEYEQALNN
+544 REAEYEQALNN
-556 ATRTAEADDELNNLR
+556 AARTAEADDELNNLR

-579 DSNEVNTN
+579 DSNEVATN
-587 RARKEYDNYL
+587 RARREYDNYL

-636 QQLGVDTMPEQFTR
+636 QQLGVDTTPEQFVR
-650 TQKNGKVVFNH
+650 TQKNGKVIFNH

-699 FIISDAE
+699 LIISDAE
-706 TALKRAADAGNE
+706 TALRRAADAGNE
-718 GALRSA
+718 GALRAA
-724 LAKVKQAEKAWD
+724 LAKVKQAEKAWGA
-736 TRQKELAEQAK
+736 RQKELAEQVK
-747 LDAKAQQQVEKEAQA
+747 LDAKAQQQAEKEARQAEKENATAEVQA
-762 AQAAK
+762 AEGTREARYNESYARASRSQAVK
-767 VAAEKA
+767 SLTPAERIA
-773 ALADAKNKERLA
+773 VQTRLTQDQDFEREL
-785 QEAARKQEEADRLA
+785 QDQYADRLIKTGKA
-799 QQAELDGLN
+799 KSKAD
-808 QARDGRLDNV
+808 
-818 VSRIARAQAVKNL
+818 AV
-831 TRAEQQEVKVRIEQ
+831 RM
-845 DNALVRDMQEAY
+845 ALETDI
-857 ASRLKQKG
+857 
-865 MSEAEARATAYN
+865 
-877 ADFDTLFT
+877 DTLLS
-885 EYRPNKLSNNYKRVK
+885 EYRPNKLSAKFNKVK
-900 DRLPENDGLW
+900 ERLPASDGLW

-924 DFFKEAGVTA
+924 DFFKEAGVPD
-934 TVDIKNLRASV
+934 TVDINNLRASV
-945 EGINSLRRNMPP
+945 EGISSLRRNMPP
-957 ELQEKA
+957 DLQEKA
-963 NAIVSAISTGTPVGV
+963 NAILSAISTGTPVGV
-978 MKQAGKRAIDAATKV
+978 MKQASKRAVEAATKM

>member
-72 TQQAVSP
+72 PQAVSP

-166 SAVVDRLKNVAGDA
+166 GAVLDRLKNVAGDA

-221 GLASDAERDREAYF
+221 GLATDAERDREAYF

-286 LSAIGAETLSKG
+286 LSAVGAETLSKG

-322 ANELAERGIDTTS
+322 ANELAQRGIDTTS

-375 TLSRESIE
+375 TVSRQAIE
-383 TLEKLGFMGA
+383 DLEKMGFMA
-393 AGKRLGGTLKNV
+393 SAGKRLGGTLKNV

-514 QAQEEARIKAEE
+514 QAQEEARIKAEQ
-526 DAQKRATLAELDA
+526 DAEYEATQAQQAEEAEQA
-539 AQEKA
+539 A
-544 EREAEYEQALNN
+544 RTAEYEQALSN
-556 ATRTAEADDELNNLR
+556 AARTAEADDELNNLR

-587 RARKEYDNYL
+587 RARREYDNYL

-636 QQLGVDTMPEQFTR
+636 QQMGVDTMPEQFTR

-747 LDAKAQQQVEKEAQA
+747 LDAKAQQQAEKEARQ
-762 AQAAK
+762 
-767 VAAEKA
+767 AEKESA
-773 ALADAKNKERLA
+773 SAEVQEVEGTRDARYNESYARASRSQAVKSLTPAERLEVQTRLTQD
-785 QEAARKQEEADRLA
+785 QEFERELQDQYADRLIKTGKA
-799 QQAELDGLN
+799 K
-808 QARDGRLDNV
+808 
-818 VSRIARAQAVKNL
+818 SK
-831 TRAEQQEVKVRIEQ
+831 
-845 DNALVRDMQEAY
+845 
-857 ASRLKQKG
+857 
-865 MSEAEARATAYN
+865 AEAVRMALET
-877 ADFDTLFT
+877 DTDTLLS
-885 EYRPNKLSNNYKRVK
+885 EYRPNKLSAKFNKVK
-900 DRLPENDGLW
+900 DRLPANDGLW

-924 DFFKEAGVTA
+924 DFFKEAGVPD
-934 TVDIKNLRASV
+934 TVDINNLRASV

-993 NSLKPAEDFAGKS
+993 NSLKPVEDFTGKS

-1015 RKANAETKRSTS
+1015 RKANAETKRLTS

>member
-33 YYADAIAREQ
+33 YYEQAIARAQ
-43 AQREAE
+43 AEREAE
-49 LARREAELN
+49 LARREAERN
-58 STTVQTGDPQQPQQ
+58 STTVQTGDTQQPQQ
-72 TQQAVSP
+72 PQQAVSP

-96 TREDYMKL
+96 TRDDYMKL

-112 FADPILENKWN
+112 FADPILEQKWN
-123 TYVAA
+123 TYIAA

-148 NQGRNLYAANFQ
+148 NQGRNLYAANFK

-180 VEGVAGLFTSAGGL
+180 VEGVSDLFTSAGGL

-208 LEYVGKS
+208 LEYVGES
-215 GEEFGK
+215 GKEFGK
-221 GLASDAERDREAYF
+221 GLSSEAERDREAYF

-245 DAAKFAADNPLMLGG
+245 DAAKFAAENPFMLGG

-286 LSAIGAETLSKG
+286 LSAVGAETLSKG
-298 VNAAGQAIGNSMPT
+298 VNAAGQAIGNSMAT
-312 YAGMSVGGQV
+312 YAGASVGGQV

-375 TLSRESIE
+375 TVSRQAIE
-383 TLEKLGFMGA
+383 DLEKMGFMA
-393 AGKRLGGTLKNV
+393 SAGKRLGGTLKNAI
-405 VKGGVNEGAEEAMQ
+405 KGGVNEGAEEALQ

-433 NGKFRNWDEVPENV
+433 NGKFRNWDEVPDEV

-472 ANGAFG
+472 ANSAFG
-478 GVQGDLQRR
+478 GVHGDLQRR

-514 QAQEEARIKAEE
+514 QAQEEARIKAEQ
-526 DAQKRATLAELDA
+526 DAEYEATQSQQAEEAERAA
-539 AQEKA
+539 
-544 EREAEYEQALNN
+544 REAEYEQALNN
-556 ATRTAEADDELNNLR
+556 AARTAEADDELNNLR

-579 DSNEVNTN
+579 DSNEVATN
-587 RARKEYDNYL
+587 RARREYDNYL

-636 QQLGVDTMPEQFTR
+636 QQLGVDTMPEQFVR

-699 FIISDAE
+699 LIISDAE

-718 GALRSA
+718 GALRAA

-736 TRQKELAEQAK
+736 TRQKELAEQARM
-747 LDAKAQQQVEKEAQA
+747 DAKAQQQAEKEARQ
-762 AQAAK
+762 
-767 VAAEKA
+767 AEKENA
-773 ALADAKNKERLA
+773 TTEVQQAEGTREARYNESYARASRSQAVKSLTPAERIAVQTRLTQD
-785 QEAARKQEEADRLA
+785 QEFERELQDQYADRLIKTGKA
-799 QQAELDGLN
+799 KSKAD
-808 QARDGRLDNV
+808 
-818 VSRIARAQAVKNL
+818 AV
-831 TRAEQQEVKVRIEQ
+831 RM
-845 DNALVRDMQEAY
+845 ALETDI
-857 ASRLKQKG
+857 
-865 MSEAEARATAYN
+865 
-877 ADFDTLFT
+877 DTLLS
-885 EYRPNKLSNNYKRVK
+885 EYRPNKLSAKFNKVK
-900 DRLPENDGLW
+900 ERLPASDGLW

-924 DFFKEAGVTA
+924 DFFKEAGVPD
-934 TVDIKNLRASV
+934 TVDINNLRASV
-945 EGINSLRRNMPP
+945 EGISSLRRNMPP

-963 NAIVSAISTGTPVGV
+963 NAILSAISTGTPVGV
-978 MKQAGKRAIDAATKV
+978 MKQASKRAVEAATKM

-1015 RKANAETKRSTS
+1015 RKANAETKRSTSQTFSMSEVLNCRLVILKIGQQTC

>member
-1 MTQSVNGMNRSMRT
+1 MTQSANGMNRSMRT

-33 YYADAIAREQ
+33 YYEQAIARAQ
-43 AQREAE
+43 AEREAE

-58 STTVQTGDPQQPQQ
+58 STTVQTGDTQQPQQ
-72 TQQAVSP
+72 PQQAVSP

-96 TREDYMKL
+96 TRDDYMKL

-112 FADPILENKWN
+112 FADPILEQKWN
-123 TYVAA
+123 TYIAA

-148 NQGRNLYAANFQ
+148 NQGRNLYAANFK

-180 VEGVAGLFTSAGGL
+180 VEGVSDLFTSAGGL

-208 LEYVGKS
+208 LEYVGES
-215 GEEFGK
+215 GKEFGK
-221 GLASDAERDREAYF
+221 GLSSEAERDREAYF

-245 DAAKFAADNPLMLGG
+245 DAAKFAAENPLMLGG

-286 LSAIGAETLSKG
+286 LSAVGAETLSKG
-298 VNAAGQAIGNSMPT
+298 VNAAGQAIGNSMAT
-312 YAGMSVGGQV
+312 YAGASVGGQV

-346 IGGAAA
+346 ISGAAA

-375 TLSRESIE
+375 TISRQAIE
-383 TLEKLGFMGA
+383 DLEKMGFMA
-393 AGKRLGGTLKNV
+393 SAGKRLGGTLKNAI
-405 VKGGVNEGAEEAMQ
+405 KGGVNEGAEEALQ

-433 NGKFRNWDEVPENV
+433 NGKFRNWDEVPDEV

-478 GVQGDLQRR
+478 GVHGDLQRR
-487 ADYEASKAKYAEE
+487 ADYEASRAKYAEE

-514 QAQEEARIKAEE
+514 QAQEEARIKAEQYAE
-526 DAQKRATLAELDA
+526 YEATQSQQAEEAERAA
-539 AQEKA
+539 
-544 EREAEYEQALNN
+544 REAEYEQALNN
-556 ATRTAEADDELNNLR
+556 AARTAEADDELNNLR

-579 DSNEVNTN
+579 DSNEVATN
-587 RARKEYDNYL
+587 RARREYDNYL

-636 QQLGVDTMPEQFTR
+636 QQLGVDTMPEQFVR
-650 TQKNGKVVFNH
+650 TQKNGKVTFNH

-699 FIISDAE
+699 LIISDAE

-736 TRQKELAEQAK
+736 ARQKELAEQAK
-747 LDAKAQQQVEKEAQA
+747 MDAKAQQQAEKEARQ
-762 AQAAK
+762 
-767 VAAEKA
+767 AEKENA
-773 ALADAKNKERLA
+773 NTEV
-785 QEAARKQEEADRLA
+785 QEAEGTREARYNESYARASRSQAVKSLTPAERIAVQTRLTQDQEFERELQDQYADRLIKTGKA
-799 QQAELDGLN
+799 KSKAD
-808 QARDGRLDNV
+808 
-818 VSRIARAQAVKNL
+818 AV
-831 TRAEQQEVKVRIEQ
+831 RM
-845 DNALVRDMQEAY
+845 ALETDI
-857 ASRLKQKG
+857 
-865 MSEAEARATAYN
+865 
-877 ADFDTLFT
+877 DTLLS
-885 EYRPNKLSNNYKRVK
+885 EYRPNKLSAKFNKVK
-900 DRLPENDGLW
+900 ERLPASDGLW

-924 DFFKEAGVTA
+924 DFFKEAGVPD
-934 TVDIKNLRASV
+934 TVDINNLRASV
-945 EGINSLRRNMPP
+945 EGISSLRRNMPP

-963 NAIVSAISTGTPVGV
+963 NAILSAISTGTPVGV
-978 MKQAGKRAIDAATKV
+978 MKQASKRAVEAATKM

-1015 RKANAETKRSTS
+1015 RKANAETKRSTSQTFSMSEVLNCRLVILKIGQQTC

>member
-15 LVNDALAR
+15 LVNNALAR

-33 YYADAIAREQ
+33 YYMQAVEEQRAR
-43 AQREAE
+43 REAE
-49 LARREAELN
+49 LARREAELQQQQ
-58 STTVQTGDPQQPQQ
+58 VQQVQGEQQAPQQPI
-72 TQQAVSP
+72 SP
-79 LDDPE
+79 LDDPN
-84 SALSKLIKERGM
+84 SALSQLLKERGVSKD
-96 TREDYMKL
+96 DYLNKL
-104 STAERQYD
+104 SVAERQYD
-112 FADPILENKWN
+112 FADPILEKKWN

-128 NPDVAQQSG
+128 NPEVATQGG

-160 AKEDAE
+160 ALEKAE
-166 SAVVDRLKNVAGDA
+166 SPILNRLGNVAGDA
-180 VEGVAGLFTSAGGL
+180 VEGVSELFTGAGGL
-194 LKPAFGNDNIVSKG
+194 LKPVFGNDNIVSEG
-208 LEYVGKS
+208 LNFIGETGKA
-215 GEEFGK
+215 GGK
-221 GLASDAERDREAYF
+221 ILASDAENDREKYF
-235 YRLME
+235 YKLME
-240 AGRYK
+240 TGRYK
-245 DAAKFAADNPLMLGG
+245 DAAKFAAENPLMLGG
-260 EAAQM
+260 EAFQM
-265 IAGTKGFGLL
+265 VAGTKGFGVL
-275 TKGTAKLAGKG
+275 TKGTAAAAGKG
-286 LSAIGAETLSKG
+286 LSKLGAE
-298 VNAAGQAIGNSMPT
+298 AAGNSVKAAGTAIGNSMPA

-335 PEARLAVAMSF
+335 AEGRLAVALSF
-346 IGGAAA
+346 VGGAAA
-352 NKITPHNIENQVAKW
+352 NKITPHNIENQVAKL
-367 GLSKEAAK
+367 GLSKEATQAL
-375 TLSRESIE
+375 TRESVE
-383 TLEKLGFMGA
+383 TLEKMGFMSA
-393 AGKRLGGTLKNV
+393 AGKRLAGVTKNA
-405 VKGGVNEGAEEAMQ
+405 VKGGVNEGAEEFLQ
-419 EGLGAYAAQALIDE
+419 EGLGAYAAQALIDKD
-433 NGKFRNWDEVPENV
+433 GKFRSWSEVPDEVKE
-447 KQQVLRRATT
+447 QVLRRATA

-463 ALGGTTAGV
+463 TLGGTTAGAINGV
-472 ANGAFG
+472 AG
-478 GVQGDLQRR
+478 GVHGDVQQNVN
-487 ADYEASKAKYAEE
+487 YQEAKARYAEE

-514 QAQEEARIKAEE
+514 QAQEEARIKAEQ
-526 DAQKRATLAELDA
+526 DAEYEATQAQQAEEAERAA
-539 AQEKA
+539 
-544 EREAEYEQALNN
+544 REAEYEQALNN
-556 ATRTAEADDELNNLR
+556 AARTVEADDELNNLR

-579 DSNEVNTN
+579 DSNEVKTN
-587 RARKEYDNYL
+587 RARREYDNYL

-636 QQLGVDTMPEQFTR
+636 QQMGVDTMPEQFTR

-747 LDAKAQQQVEKEAQA
+747 ADAKAQQQAEREARQAEKENATAEVQA
-762 AQAAK
+762 AEGTREARYNESYSRASRSQAVK
-767 VAAEKA
+767 SLTPAERIA
-773 ALADAKNKERLA
+773 VQTRLTQDQEFEREL
-785 QEAARKQEEADRLA
+785 QDQYADRLIKTGKA
-799 QQAELDGLN
+799 KSKAD
-808 QARDGRLDNV
+808 
-818 VSRIARAQAVKNL
+818 AV
-831 TRAEQQEVKVRIEQ
+831 RM
-845 DNALVRDMQEAY
+845 ALETDI
-857 ASRLKQKG
+857 
-865 MSEAEARATAYN
+865 
-877 ADFDTLFT
+877 DTLLS
-885 EYRPNKLSNNYKRVK
+885 EYRPNKLSAKFNKVK
-900 DRLPENDGLW
+900 ERLPAGDGLW

-924 DFFKEAGVTA
+924 DFFKEAGVPD
-934 TVDIKNLRASV
+934 TVDINNLRASV
-945 EGINSLRRNMPP
+945 EGISSLHRSMPP

-963 NAIVSAISTGTPVGV
+963 NAILSAISTGTPVGV

-993 NSLKPAEDFAGKS
+993 NSLKPVEDFTGKS